1 MGYISAQQ
9 AATKWGISK
18 RRVQV
23 LCTENRIKNATR
35 IGNMWVVPEDA
46 LKPADGRVQTHHT
59 VESPTA
65 RAARTALKKLTVNA
79 YQEIN
84 GKLNNPSTSKMVF
97 VSLLA
102 TTIFCDIQND
112 ESSNEKDDVFLM
124 ISSELLE
131 IEFKESSRRSFWEM
145 FSSLVSD
152 FEKYIYRYADYVDDI
167 LSWAY
172 QYVNKLSLDS
182 GLEST
187 QFFTEEYMIEY
198 LTKGI
203 PRTTTASS
211 VYLDP
216 ACGGGNFLSHILN
229 QLFVLRYRELDN
241 PIACIENIFNALYG
255 YELDPNLAAV
265 ASVNLKLK
273 ALMLLAK
280 VQQVST
286 VDWRLFCPNI
296 FTSVEPNGFG
306 FLEADFSTHRIR
318 RVADGKRENL
328 ESMTAVA
335 TEIYTNPP
343 FQTVKGMASSMKEH
357 LKKHFPNAKCD
368 LCNAFILQC
377 IDKIQTGGT
386 IGLVTQSSWMYLD
399 SFENLRREL
408 ITNNTIES
416 IADLGSGAFYDLSGE
431 KANVA
436 LVRVTKTPYANAC
449 VKVLTLR
456 DIPLKEKAAVLGKAS
471 DSVLLMQQTQ
481 LFGGEHMAFSLSQT
495 TPNTVHAMPGK
506 YGDYGIP
513 MQGTST
519 GDAARLIGYY
529 WEHLNDPEWVP
540 VSKGGSYSR
549 WCGLNS
555 YAMFAELAS
564 RLTEK
569 DGFAAIIVKSALV
582 TSTCYSSCFRHFVNQ
597 GSLSEVFLFD
607 NREKLFQ
614 IDSREKFCVLFFGG
628 EHAGGIKVHYG
639 LTKQEQILSSVPIN
653 VTSEELELINP
664 ETGLLP
670 NVADSKE
677 FSFLLRTHRSLSV
690 FAKEFPKCHFGR
702 LVHLTAHA
710 EHISTKSEKTRVPIY
725 EGKFIEQYDNRFS
738 TFAGMSADERY
749 QAKASARRQP
759 GDSFV
764 APKPA
769 PECRYFIDKKFW
781 ESFLDRYDQPY
792 SLCWRS
798 LTSPT
803 NQRTM
808 IASII
813 PSMPTCQSVQL
824 LQTTPVEDLLMILAL
839 LNSKVFDFFVRLKM
853 GGIDLTQSVVRQI
866 PVPFREAW
874 NSMVT
879 LHGVDYTALDAVRA
893 LERLLYRNEPDLCG
907 LWDGVPEIKNAD
919 NYYKTAAD
927 VREEIDKIIFQ
938 MYGLTSAE
946 EKMVRNSFKA

>member
-1 MGYISAQQ
+1 MSNQIHIIQNAITTTISEIFRGEFRRICEVKKAVLHLEAIYFCHGTCYLLKRENMPIKDQLALYQRIELIPQSTTEFFENNRECIINNWPEESALAAKPEILYDALLASEFCVQPERVGYKIDKVSRDIAGAYYTSSDFSAQITYRALESYMDRKRRRAIDSDSFACCNEYENITFLDYSCGCGEFLLAVIQYFDNHVLGYSRKKLATQLRGVDVNPIALMITIARIVSAVEAEDDENLLREVAKNFIVGNPLLHSDKIAPLEVRFDNFALNRLYAETEGINCLELEQQNLVVLGNPPWEKLRFEERAFFRPVCPAISA
-9 AATKWGISK
+9 ISQKNK
-18 RRVQV
+18 R
-23 LCTENRIKNATR
+23 EKEI
-35 IGNMWVVPEDA
+35 
-46 LKPADGRVQTHHT
+46 
-59 VESPTA
+59 
-65 RAARTALKKLTVNA
+65 KKLAVNW
-79 YQEIN
+79 
-84 GKLNNPSTSKMVF
+84 L
-97 VSLLA
+97 
-102 TTIFCDIQND
+102 
-112 ESSNEKDDVFLM
+112 
-124 ISSELLE
+124 ELLE
-131 IEFKESSRRSFWEM
+131 YYQLLQDDYASVKKEIPKHPLLKV
-145 FSSLVSD
+145 SLVG
-152 FEKYIYRYADYVDDI
+152 E
-167 LSWAY
+167 
-172 QYVNKLSLDS
+172 
-182 GLEST
+182 
-187 QFFTEEYMIEY
+187 
-198 LTKGI
+198 
-203 PRTTTASS
+203 
-211 VYLDP
+211 
-216 ACGGGNFLSHILN
+216 LN
-229 QLFVLRYRELDN
+229 
-241 PIACIENIFNALYG
+241 
-255 YELDPNLAAV
+255 
-265 ASVNLKLK
+265 
-273 ALMLLAK
+273 
-280 VQQVST
+280 T
-286 VDWRLFCPNI
+286 
-296 FTSVEPNGFG
+296 
-306 FLEADFSTHRIR
+306 
-318 RVADGKRENL
+318 
-328 ESMTAVA
+328 
-335 TEIYTNPP
+335 
-343 FQTVKGMASSMKEH
+343 
-357 LKKHFPNAKCD
+357 
-368 LCNAFILQC
+368 
-377 IDKIQTGGT
+377 
-386 IGLVTQSSWMYLD
+386 
-399 SFENLRREL
+399 
-408 ITNNTIES
+408 
-416 IADLGSGAFYDLSGE
+416 
-431 KANVA
+431 
-436 LVRVTKTPYANAC
+436 
-449 VKVLTLR
+449 
-456 DIPLKEKAAVLGKAS
+456 
-471 DSVLLMQQTQ
+471 
-481 LFGGEHMAFSLSQT
+481 
-495 TPNTVHAMPGK
+495 
-506 YGDYGIP
+506 
-513 MQGTST
+513 
-519 GDAARLIGYY
+519 
-529 WEHLNDPEWVP
+529 
-540 VSKGGSYSR
+540 
-549 WCGLNS
+549 

-569 DGFAAIIVKSALV
+569 GGFAAIIVKSALV

-677 FSFLLRTHRSLSV
+677 FSCLLRTHRSLSV

-839 LNSKVFDFFVRLKM
+839 FNSKVFDFFVRLKM

>member
-1 MGYISAQQ
+1 MSNQIHIIQNAITTTISEIFRGDFRRICEVKKAVLHLEAIYFCHGTCYLLKRENMPIKDQLALYQRIELIPQSTTEFFENNRECIINNWPEESALAAKPEILYDALLASEFCVQPERVGYKIDKVSRDIAGAYYTSSDFSAQITYRALESYMDRKRRRAIDSDSFACCNEYENITFLDYSCGCGEFLLAVIQYFDNHVLGYSRKKLATQLRGVDVNPIALMITIARIVSAVEAEDDENLLREVAKNFIVGNPLLHSDKIAPIEVRFDNFALNRLYAETEGINCLELEQQNLVVLGNPPWEKLRFEERAFFRPVCPAISA
-9 AATKWGISK
+9 ISQKNK
-18 RRVQV
+18 R
-23 LCTENRIKNATR
+23 EKEI
-35 IGNMWVVPEDA
+35 
-46 LKPADGRVQTHHT
+46 
-59 VESPTA
+59 
-65 RAARTALKKLTVNA
+65 KKLAVNW
-79 YQEIN
+79 I
-84 GKLNNPSTSKMVF
+84 
-97 VSLLA
+97 
-102 TTIFCDIQND
+102 
-112 ESSNEKDDVFLM
+112 
-124 ISSELLE
+124 ELLE
-131 IEFKESSRRSFWEM
+131 YYQLLQDDYASVKKEIPKHPLLKV
-145 FSSLVSD
+145 SLVG
-152 FEKYIYRYADYVDDI
+152 E
-167 LSWAY
+167 
-172 QYVNKLSLDS
+172 
-182 GLEST
+182 
-187 QFFTEEYMIEY
+187 
-198 LTKGI
+198 
-203 PRTTTASS
+203 
-211 VYLDP
+211 
-216 ACGGGNFLSHILN
+216 LN
-229 QLFVLRYRELDN
+229 
-241 PIACIENIFNALYG
+241 
-255 YELDPNLAAV
+255 
-265 ASVNLKLK
+265 
-273 ALMLLAK
+273 
-280 VQQVST
+280 T
-286 VDWRLFCPNI
+286 
-296 FTSVEPNGFG
+296 
-306 FLEADFSTHRIR
+306 
-318 RVADGKRENL
+318 
-328 ESMTAVA
+328 
-335 TEIYTNPP
+335 
-343 FQTVKGMASSMKEH
+343 
-357 LKKHFPNAKCD
+357 
-368 LCNAFILQC
+368 
-377 IDKIQTGGT
+377 
-386 IGLVTQSSWMYLD
+386 
-399 SFENLRREL
+399 
-408 ITNNTIES
+408 
-416 IADLGSGAFYDLSGE
+416 
-431 KANVA
+431 
-436 LVRVTKTPYANAC
+436 
-449 VKVLTLR
+449 
-456 DIPLKEKAAVLGKAS
+456 
-471 DSVLLMQQTQ
+471 
-481 LFGGEHMAFSLSQT
+481 
-495 TPNTVHAMPGK
+495 
-506 YGDYGIP
+506 
-513 MQGTST
+513 
-519 GDAARLIGYY
+519 
-529 WEHLNDPEWVP
+529 
-540 VSKGGSYSR
+540 
-549 WCGLNS
+549 

-839 LNSKVFDFFVRLKM
+839 FNSKVFDFFVRLKM

>member
-1 MGYISAQQ
+1 MSNQIHIIQNAITTTISEIFRGNFRRICEVKKAVLHLEAIYFCHGTCYLLKRENMPIKDQLALYQRIELIPQSTTEFFENNRECIINNWPEESALAAKPEILYDALLASEFCVQPERVGYKIDKVSRDIAGAYYTSSDFSAQITYRALESYMDRKRRRAIDSDSFACCNEYENITFLDYSCGCGEFLLAVIQYFDNHVLGYSRKKLATQLRGVDVNPIALMITIARIVSAVEAEDDENLLREVAKNFIVGNPLLHSDKIAPLEVRFDNFALNRLYAETEGINCLELEQQNLVVLGNPPWEKLRFEERAFFRPVCPAISA
-9 AATKWGISK
+9 ISQKNK
-18 RRVQV
+18 R
-23 LCTENRIKNATR
+23 EKEI
-35 IGNMWVVPEDA
+35 
-46 LKPADGRVQTHHT
+46 
-59 VESPTA
+59 
-65 RAARTALKKLTVNA
+65 KKLAVNW
-79 YQEIN
+79 
-84 GKLNNPSTSKMVF
+84 L
-97 VSLLA
+97 
-102 TTIFCDIQND
+102 
-112 ESSNEKDDVFLM
+112 
-124 ISSELLE
+124 ELLE
-131 IEFKESSRRSFWEM
+131 YYQLLQDDYASVKKEIPKHPLLKV
-145 FSSLVSD
+145 SLVG
-152 FEKYIYRYADYVDDI
+152 E
-167 LSWAY
+167 
-172 QYVNKLSLDS
+172 
-182 GLEST
+182 
-187 QFFTEEYMIEY
+187 
-198 LTKGI
+198 
-203 PRTTTASS
+203 
-211 VYLDP
+211 
-216 ACGGGNFLSHILN
+216 LN
-229 QLFVLRYRELDN
+229 
-241 PIACIENIFNALYG
+241 
-255 YELDPNLAAV
+255 
-265 ASVNLKLK
+265 
-273 ALMLLAK
+273 
-280 VQQVST
+280 T
-286 VDWRLFCPNI
+286 
-296 FTSVEPNGFG
+296 
-306 FLEADFSTHRIR
+306 
-318 RVADGKRENL
+318 
-328 ESMTAVA
+328 
-335 TEIYTNPP
+335 
-343 FQTVKGMASSMKEH
+343 
-357 LKKHFPNAKCD
+357 
-368 LCNAFILQC
+368 
-377 IDKIQTGGT
+377 
-386 IGLVTQSSWMYLD
+386 
-399 SFENLRREL
+399 
-408 ITNNTIES
+408 
-416 IADLGSGAFYDLSGE
+416 
-431 KANVA
+431 
-436 LVRVTKTPYANAC
+436 
-449 VKVLTLR
+449 
-456 DIPLKEKAAVLGKAS
+456 
-471 DSVLLMQQTQ
+471 
-481 LFGGEHMAFSLSQT
+481 
-495 TPNTVHAMPGK
+495 
-506 YGDYGIP
+506 
-513 MQGTST
+513 
-519 GDAARLIGYY
+519 
-529 WEHLNDPEWVP
+529 
-540 VSKGGSYSR
+540 
-549 WCGLNS
+549 

-824 LQTTPVEDLLMILAL
+824 LQTTPVEDLLMTLAL
-839 LNSKVFDFFVRLKM
+839 FNSKVFDFFVRLKM

>member
-1 MGYISAQQ
+1 MSNQIHIIQNAITTTISEIFRGDFRRICEVKKAVLHLEAIYFCHGTCYLLKRENMPIKDQLALYQRIELIPQSTTEFFENNRECIINNWPEESALAAKPEILYDALLASEFCVQPERVGYKIDKVSRDIAGAYYTSSDFSAQITYRALESYMDRKRRRAIDSDSFACCNEYENITFLDYSCGCGEFLLAVIQYFDNHVLGYSRKKLATQLRGVDVNPIALMITIARIVSAVEAEDDENLLREVAKNFIVGNPLLHSDKIAPLEVRFDNFALNRLYAETEGINCLELEQQNLVVLGNPPWEKLRFEERAFFRPVCPAISA
-9 AATKWGISK
+9 ISQKNK
-18 RRVQV
+18 R
-23 LCTENRIKNATR
+23 EKEI
-35 IGNMWVVPEDA
+35 
-46 LKPADGRVQTHHT
+46 
-59 VESPTA
+59 
-65 RAARTALKKLTVNA
+65 KKLAVNW
-79 YQEIN
+79 
-84 GKLNNPSTSKMVF
+84 L
-97 VSLLA
+97 
-102 TTIFCDIQND
+102 
-112 ESSNEKDDVFLM
+112 
-124 ISSELLE
+124 ELLE
-131 IEFKESSRRSFWEM
+131 YYQLLQDDYASVKKEIPKHPLLKV
-145 FSSLVSD
+145 SLVG
-152 FEKYIYRYADYVDDI
+152 E
-167 LSWAY
+167 
-172 QYVNKLSLDS
+172 
-182 GLEST
+182 
-187 QFFTEEYMIEY
+187 
-198 LTKGI
+198 
-203 PRTTTASS
+203 
-211 VYLDP
+211 
-216 ACGGGNFLSHILN
+216 LN
-229 QLFVLRYRELDN
+229 
-241 PIACIENIFNALYG
+241 
-255 YELDPNLAAV
+255 
-265 ASVNLKLK
+265 
-273 ALMLLAK
+273 
-280 VQQVST
+280 T
-286 VDWRLFCPNI
+286 
-296 FTSVEPNGFG
+296 
-306 FLEADFSTHRIR
+306 
-318 RVADGKRENL
+318 
-328 ESMTAVA
+328 
-335 TEIYTNPP
+335 
-343 FQTVKGMASSMKEH
+343 
-357 LKKHFPNAKCD
+357 
-368 LCNAFILQC
+368 
-377 IDKIQTGGT
+377 
-386 IGLVTQSSWMYLD
+386 
-399 SFENLRREL
+399 
-408 ITNNTIES
+408 
-416 IADLGSGAFYDLSGE
+416 
-431 KANVA
+431 
-436 LVRVTKTPYANAC
+436 
-449 VKVLTLR
+449 
-456 DIPLKEKAAVLGKAS
+456 
-471 DSVLLMQQTQ
+471 
-481 LFGGEHMAFSLSQT
+481 
-495 TPNTVHAMPGK
+495 
-506 YGDYGIP
+506 
-513 MQGTST
+513 
-519 GDAARLIGYY
+519 
-529 WEHLNDPEWVP
+529 
-540 VSKGGSYSR
+540 
-549 WCGLNS
+549 

-764 APKPA
+764 APKLA

-824 LQTTPVEDLLMILAL
+824 LQTTPVENLLMILAL
-839 LNSKVFDFFVRLKM
+839 FNSKVFDFFVRLKM

>member
-1 MGYISAQQ
+1 MSNQIHIIQNAITTTISEIFRGDFRRICEVKKAVLHLEAIYFCHGTCYLLKRENMPIKDQLALYQRIELIPQSTTEFFENNRECIINNWPEESALAAKPEILYDALLASEFCVQPERVGYKIDKVSRDIAGAYYTSSDFSAQITYRALESYMDRKRRRAIDSDSFACCNEYENITFLDYSCGCGEFLLAVIQYFDNHVLGYSRKKLATQLRGVDVNPIALMITIARIVSAVEAEDDENLLREVAKNFIVGNPLLHSDKIAPLEVRFDNFALNRLYAETEGINCLELEQQNLVVLGNPPWEKLRFEEQAFFRPVCPAISA
-9 AATKWGISK
+9 ISQKNK
-18 RRVQV
+18 R
-23 LCTENRIKNATR
+23 EKEI
-35 IGNMWVVPEDA
+35 
-46 LKPADGRVQTHHT
+46 
-59 VESPTA
+59 
-65 RAARTALKKLTVNA
+65 KKLAVNW
-79 YQEIN
+79 
-84 GKLNNPSTSKMVF
+84 L
-97 VSLLA
+97 
-102 TTIFCDIQND
+102 
-112 ESSNEKDDVFLM
+112 
-124 ISSELLE
+124 ELLE
-131 IEFKESSRRSFWEM
+131 YYQLLQDDYASVKKEIPKHPLLKV
-145 FSSLVSD
+145 SLVG
-152 FEKYIYRYADYVDDI
+152 E
-167 LSWAY
+167 
-172 QYVNKLSLDS
+172 
-182 GLEST
+182 
-187 QFFTEEYMIEY
+187 
-198 LTKGI
+198 
-203 PRTTTASS
+203 
-211 VYLDP
+211 
-216 ACGGGNFLSHILN
+216 LN
-229 QLFVLRYRELDN
+229 
-241 PIACIENIFNALYG
+241 
-255 YELDPNLAAV
+255 
-265 ASVNLKLK
+265 
-273 ALMLLAK
+273 
-280 VQQVST
+280 T
-286 VDWRLFCPNI
+286 
-296 FTSVEPNGFG
+296 
-306 FLEADFSTHRIR
+306 
-318 RVADGKRENL
+318 
-328 ESMTAVA
+328 
-335 TEIYTNPP
+335 
-343 FQTVKGMASSMKEH
+343 
-357 LKKHFPNAKCD
+357 
-368 LCNAFILQC
+368 
-377 IDKIQTGGT
+377 
-386 IGLVTQSSWMYLD
+386 
-399 SFENLRREL
+399 
-408 ITNNTIES
+408 
-416 IADLGSGAFYDLSGE
+416 
-431 KANVA
+431 
-436 LVRVTKTPYANAC
+436 
-449 VKVLTLR
+449 
-456 DIPLKEKAAVLGKAS
+456 
-471 DSVLLMQQTQ
+471 
-481 LFGGEHMAFSLSQT
+481 
-495 TPNTVHAMPGK
+495 
-506 YGDYGIP
+506 
-513 MQGTST
+513 
-519 GDAARLIGYY
+519 
-529 WEHLNDPEWVP
+529 
-540 VSKGGSYSR
+540 
-549 WCGLNS
+549 

-738 TFAGMSADERY
+738 AFAGMSADERY

-839 LNSKVFDFFVRLKM
+839 FNSKVFDFFVRLKM

>member
-1 MGYISAQQ
+1 MSNQIHIIQNAITTTISEIFRGDFRRICEVKKAVLHLEAIYFCHGTCYLLKRENMPIKDQLALYQRIELIPQSTTEFFENNRECIINNWPEESALAAKPEILYDALLASEFCVQPERVGYKIDKVSRDIAGAYYTSSDFSAQITYRALESYMDRKRRRAIDSDSFACCNEYENITFLDYSCGCGEFLLAVIQYFDNHVLGYSRKKLATQLRGVDVNPIALMITIARIVSAVEAEDDENLLREVAKNFIVGNPLLHSDKIAPLEVRFDNFALNRLYAETEGINCLELEQQNLVVLGNPPWEKLRFEERAFFRPVCPAISA
-9 AATKWGISK
+9 ISQKNK
-18 RRVQV
+18 R
-23 LCTENRIKNATR
+23 EKEI
-35 IGNMWVVPEDA
+35 
-46 LKPADGRVQTHHT
+46 
-59 VESPTA
+59 
-65 RAARTALKKLTVNA
+65 KKLAVNW
-79 YQEIN
+79 
-84 GKLNNPSTSKMVF
+84 L
-97 VSLLA
+97 
-102 TTIFCDIQND
+102 
-112 ESSNEKDDVFLM
+112 
-124 ISSELLE
+124 ELLE
-131 IEFKESSRRSFWEM
+131 YYQLLQDDYASVKKEIPKHPLLKV
-145 FSSLVSD
+145 SLVG
-152 FEKYIYRYADYVDDI
+152 E
-167 LSWAY
+167 
-172 QYVNKLSLDS
+172 
-182 GLEST
+182 
-187 QFFTEEYMIEY
+187 
-198 LTKGI
+198 
-203 PRTTTASS
+203 
-211 VYLDP
+211 
-216 ACGGGNFLSHILN
+216 LN
-229 QLFVLRYRELDN
+229 
-241 PIACIENIFNALYG
+241 
-255 YELDPNLAAV
+255 
-265 ASVNLKLK
+265 
-273 ALMLLAK
+273 
-280 VQQVST
+280 T
-286 VDWRLFCPNI
+286 
-296 FTSVEPNGFG
+296 
-306 FLEADFSTHRIR
+306 
-318 RVADGKRENL
+318 
-328 ESMTAVA
+328 
-335 TEIYTNPP
+335 
-343 FQTVKGMASSMKEH
+343 
-357 LKKHFPNAKCD
+357 
-368 LCNAFILQC
+368 
-377 IDKIQTGGT
+377 
-386 IGLVTQSSWMYLD
+386 
-399 SFENLRREL
+399 
-408 ITNNTIES
+408 
-416 IADLGSGAFYDLSGE
+416 
-431 KANVA
+431 
-436 LVRVTKTPYANAC
+436 
-449 VKVLTLR
+449 
-456 DIPLKEKAAVLGKAS
+456 
-471 DSVLLMQQTQ
+471 
-481 LFGGEHMAFSLSQT
+481 
-495 TPNTVHAMPGK
+495 
-506 YGDYGIP
+506 
-513 MQGTST
+513 
-519 GDAARLIGYY
+519 
-529 WEHLNDPEWVP
+529 
-540 VSKGGSYSR
+540 
-549 WCGLNS
+549 

-628 EHAGGIKVHYG
+628 EHAGGIKVHYV

-764 APKPA
+764 APKLA

-839 LNSKVFDFFVRLKM
+839 FNSKVFDFFVRLKM

>member
-1 MGYISAQQ
+1 MSNQIHIIQNAITTTISEIFRGDFRRICEVKKAVLHLEAIYFCHGTCYLLKRENMPIKDQLALYQRIELIPQSTTEFFENNRECIINNWPEESALAAKPEILYDALLASEFCVQPERVGYKIDKVSRDIAGAYYTSSDFSAQITYRALESYMDRKRRRAIDSDSFACCNEYENITFLDYSCGCGEFLLAVIQYFDNHVLGYSRKKLATQLRGVDVNPIALMITIARIVSAVEAEDDENLLREVAKNFIVGNPLLHSDKIAPLEVRFDNFALNRLYAETEGINCLELEQQNLVVLGNPPWEKLRFEERAFFRPVCPAISAVSQ
-9 AATKWGISK
+9 KNK
-18 RRVQV
+18 R
-23 LCTENRIKNATR
+23 EKEI
-35 IGNMWVVPEDA
+35 
-46 LKPADGRVQTHHT
+46 
-59 VESPTA
+59 
-65 RAARTALKKLTVNA
+65 KKLAVNW
-79 YQEIN
+79 
-84 GKLNNPSTSKMVF
+84 L
-97 VSLLA
+97 
-102 TTIFCDIQND
+102 
-112 ESSNEKDDVFLM
+112 
-124 ISSELLE
+124 ELLE
-131 IEFKESSRRSFWEM
+131 YYQLLQDDYASVKKEIPKHPLLKV
-145 FSSLVSD
+145 SLVG
-152 FEKYIYRYADYVDDI
+152 E
-167 LSWAY
+167 
-172 QYVNKLSLDS
+172 
-182 GLEST
+182 
-187 QFFTEEYMIEY
+187 
-198 LTKGI
+198 
-203 PRTTTASS
+203 
-211 VYLDP
+211 
-216 ACGGGNFLSHILN
+216 LN
-229 QLFVLRYRELDN
+229 
-241 PIACIENIFNALYG
+241 
-255 YELDPNLAAV
+255 
-265 ASVNLKLK
+265 
-273 ALMLLAK
+273 
-280 VQQVST
+280 T
-286 VDWRLFCPNI
+286 
-296 FTSVEPNGFG
+296 
-306 FLEADFSTHRIR
+306 
-318 RVADGKRENL
+318 
-328 ESMTAVA
+328 
-335 TEIYTNPP
+335 
-343 FQTVKGMASSMKEH
+343 
-357 LKKHFPNAKCD
+357 
-368 LCNAFILQC
+368 
-377 IDKIQTGGT
+377 
-386 IGLVTQSSWMYLD
+386 
-399 SFENLRREL
+399 
-408 ITNNTIES
+408 
-416 IADLGSGAFYDLSGE
+416 
-431 KANVA
+431 
-436 LVRVTKTPYANAC
+436 
-449 VKVLTLR
+449 
-456 DIPLKEKAAVLGKAS
+456 
-471 DSVLLMQQTQ
+471 
-481 LFGGEHMAFSLSQT
+481 
-495 TPNTVHAMPGK
+495 
-506 YGDYGIP
+506 
-513 MQGTST
+513 
-519 GDAARLIGYY
+519 
-529 WEHLNDPEWVP
+529 
-540 VSKGGSYSR
+540 
-549 WCGLNS
+549 

-839 LNSKVFDFFVRLKM
+839 FNSKVFDFFVRLKM

>member
-1 MGYISAQQ
+1 MSNQIHIIQNAITTTISEIFRGDFRRICEVKKAVLHLEAIYFCHGTCYLLKRENMPIKDQLALYQRIELIPQSTTEFFENNRECIINNWPEESALAAKPEILYDALLASEFCVQPERVGYKIDKVSRDIAGAYYTSSDFSAQITYRALESYMDRKRRRAIDSDSFACCNEYENITFLDYSCGCGEFLLAVIQYFDNHVLGYSRKKLATQLRGVDVNPIALMITIARIVSAVEAEDDENLLREVAKNFIVGNPLLHSDKIAPLEVRFDNFALNRLYAETEGINCLELEQQNLVVLGNPPWEKLRFEERAFFRPVCPAISA
-9 AATKWGISK
+9 ISQKNK
-18 RRVQV
+18 R
-23 LCTENRIKNATR
+23 EKEI
-35 IGNMWVVPEDA
+35 
-46 LKPADGRVQTHHT
+46 
-59 VESPTA
+59 
-65 RAARTALKKLTVNA
+65 KKLAVNW
-79 YQEIN
+79 
-84 GKLNNPSTSKMVF
+84 L
-97 VSLLA
+97 
-102 TTIFCDIQND
+102 
-112 ESSNEKDDVFLM
+112 
-124 ISSELLE
+124 ELLE
-131 IEFKESSRRSFWEM
+131 YYQLLQDDYASVKKEIPKHPLLKV
-145 FSSLVSD
+145 SLVG
-152 FEKYIYRYADYVDDI
+152 E
-167 LSWAY
+167 
-172 QYVNKLSLDS
+172 
-182 GLEST
+182 
-187 QFFTEEYMIEY
+187 
-198 LTKGI
+198 
-203 PRTTTASS
+203 
-211 VYLDP
+211 
-216 ACGGGNFLSHILN
+216 LN
-229 QLFVLRYRELDN
+229 
-241 PIACIENIFNALYG
+241 
-255 YELDPNLAAV
+255 
-265 ASVNLKLK
+265 
-273 ALMLLAK
+273 
-280 VQQVST
+280 T
-286 VDWRLFCPNI
+286 
-296 FTSVEPNGFG
+296 
-306 FLEADFSTHRIR
+306 
-318 RVADGKRENL
+318 
-328 ESMTAVA
+328 
-335 TEIYTNPP
+335 
-343 FQTVKGMASSMKEH
+343 
-357 LKKHFPNAKCD
+357 
-368 LCNAFILQC
+368 
-377 IDKIQTGGT
+377 
-386 IGLVTQSSWMYLD
+386 
-399 SFENLRREL
+399 
-408 ITNNTIES
+408 
-416 IADLGSGAFYDLSGE
+416 
-431 KANVA
+431 
-436 LVRVTKTPYANAC
+436 
-449 VKVLTLR
+449 
-456 DIPLKEKAAVLGKAS
+456 
-471 DSVLLMQQTQ
+471 
-481 LFGGEHMAFSLSQT
+481 
-495 TPNTVHAMPGK
+495 
-506 YGDYGIP
+506 
-513 MQGTST
+513 
-519 GDAARLIGYY
+519 
-529 WEHLNDPEWVP
+529 
-540 VSKGGSYSR
+540 
-549 WCGLNS
+549 

-764 APKPA
+764 APKLA

-839 LNSKVFDFFVRLKM
+839 FNSKVFDFFVRLKM

-946 EKMVRNSFKA
+946 EEMVRNSFKA

>member
-1 MGYISAQQ
+1 MSNQIHIIQNAITTTISEIFRGDFRRICEVKKAVLHLEAIYFCHGTCYLLKRENMPIKDQLALYQRIELIPQSTTEFFENNRECIINNWPEESALAAKPEILYDALLASEFCVQPERVGYKIDKVSRDIAGAYYTSSDFSAQITYRALESYMDRKRRRAIDSDSFACCNEYENIPFLDYSCGCGEFLLAVIQYFDNHVLGYSRKKLATQLRGVDVNPIALMITIARIVSAVEAEDDENLLREVAKNFIVGNPLLHSDKIAPLEVRFDNFALNRLYAETEGINCLELEQQNLVVLGNPPWEKLRFEERAFFRPVCPAISA
-9 AATKWGISK
+9 ISQKNK
-18 RRVQV
+18 R
-23 LCTENRIKNATR
+23 EKEI
-35 IGNMWVVPEDA
+35 
-46 LKPADGRVQTHHT
+46 
-59 VESPTA
+59 
-65 RAARTALKKLTVNA
+65 KKLAVNW
-79 YQEIN
+79 
-84 GKLNNPSTSKMVF
+84 L
-97 VSLLA
+97 
-102 TTIFCDIQND
+102 
-112 ESSNEKDDVFLM
+112 
-124 ISSELLE
+124 ELLE
-131 IEFKESSRRSFWEM
+131 YYQLLQDDYASVKKEIPKHPLLKV
-145 FSSLVSD
+145 SLVG
-152 FEKYIYRYADYVDDI
+152 E
-167 LSWAY
+167 
-172 QYVNKLSLDS
+172 
-182 GLEST
+182 
-187 QFFTEEYMIEY
+187 
-198 LTKGI
+198 
-203 PRTTTASS
+203 
-211 VYLDP
+211 
-216 ACGGGNFLSHILN
+216 LN
-229 QLFVLRYRELDN
+229 
-241 PIACIENIFNALYG
+241 
-255 YELDPNLAAV
+255 
-265 ASVNLKLK
+265 
-273 ALMLLAK
+273 
-280 VQQVST
+280 T
-286 VDWRLFCPNI
+286 
-296 FTSVEPNGFG
+296 
-306 FLEADFSTHRIR
+306 
-318 RVADGKRENL
+318 
-328 ESMTAVA
+328 
-335 TEIYTNPP
+335 
-343 FQTVKGMASSMKEH
+343 
-357 LKKHFPNAKCD
+357 
-368 LCNAFILQC
+368 
-377 IDKIQTGGT
+377 
-386 IGLVTQSSWMYLD
+386 
-399 SFENLRREL
+399 
-408 ITNNTIES
+408 
-416 IADLGSGAFYDLSGE
+416 
-431 KANVA
+431 
-436 LVRVTKTPYANAC
+436 
-449 VKVLTLR
+449 
-456 DIPLKEKAAVLGKAS
+456 
-471 DSVLLMQQTQ
+471 
-481 LFGGEHMAFSLSQT
+481 
-495 TPNTVHAMPGK
+495 
-506 YGDYGIP
+506 
-513 MQGTST
+513 
-519 GDAARLIGYY
+519 
-529 WEHLNDPEWVP
+529 
-540 VSKGGSYSR
+540 
-549 WCGLNS
+549 

-839 LNSKVFDFFVRLKM
+839 FNSKVFDFFVRLKM

>member
-1 MGYISAQQ
+1 MSNQIHIIQNAITTTISEIFRGDFRRICEVKKAVLHLEAIYFCHGTCYLLKRENMPIKDQLALYQRIELIPQSTTEFFENNRECIINNWPEESALAAKPEILYDALLASEFCVQPERVGYKIDKVSRDIAGAYYTSSDFSAQITYRALESYMDRKRRRAIDSDSFACCNEYENITFLDYSCGCGEFLLAVIQYFDNHVLGYSRKKLATQLRGVDVNPIALMITIARIVSAVEAEDDENLLREVAKNFIVGNPLLHSDKIAPLEVRFDNFALNRLYAETEGINCLELEQQNLVVLGNPPWEKLRFEERAFFRPVCPAISA
-9 AATKWGISK
+9 ISQKNK
-18 RRVQV
+18 R
-23 LCTENRIKNATR
+23 EKEI
-35 IGNMWVVPEDA
+35 
-46 LKPADGRVQTHHT
+46 
-59 VESPTA
+59 
-65 RAARTALKKLTVNA
+65 KKLAVNW
-79 YQEIN
+79 
-84 GKLNNPSTSKMVF
+84 L
-97 VSLLA
+97 
-102 TTIFCDIQND
+102 
-112 ESSNEKDDVFLM
+112 
-124 ISSELLE
+124 ELLE
-131 IEFKESSRRSFWEM
+131 YYQLLQDDYASVKKEIPKHPLLKV
-145 FSSLVSD
+145 SLVG
-152 FEKYIYRYADYVDDI
+152 E
-167 LSWAY
+167 
-172 QYVNKLSLDS
+172 
-182 GLEST
+182 
-187 QFFTEEYMIEY
+187 
-198 LTKGI
+198 
-203 PRTTTASS
+203 
-211 VYLDP
+211 
-216 ACGGGNFLSHILN
+216 LN
-229 QLFVLRYRELDN
+229 
-241 PIACIENIFNALYG
+241 
-255 YELDPNLAAV
+255 
-265 ASVNLKLK
+265 
-273 ALMLLAK
+273 
-280 VQQVST
+280 T
-286 VDWRLFCPNI
+286 
-296 FTSVEPNGFG
+296 
-306 FLEADFSTHRIR
+306 
-318 RVADGKRENL
+318 
-328 ESMTAVA
+328 
-335 TEIYTNPP
+335 
-343 FQTVKGMASSMKEH
+343 
-357 LKKHFPNAKCD
+357 
-368 LCNAFILQC
+368 
-377 IDKIQTGGT
+377 
-386 IGLVTQSSWMYLD
+386 
-399 SFENLRREL
+399 
-408 ITNNTIES
+408 
-416 IADLGSGAFYDLSGE
+416 
-431 KANVA
+431 
-436 LVRVTKTPYANAC
+436 
-449 VKVLTLR
+449 
-456 DIPLKEKAAVLGKAS
+456 
-471 DSVLLMQQTQ
+471 
-481 LFGGEHMAFSLSQT
+481 
-495 TPNTVHAMPGK
+495 
-506 YGDYGIP
+506 
-513 MQGTST
+513 
-519 GDAARLIGYY
+519 
-529 WEHLNDPEWVP
+529 
-540 VSKGGSYSR
+540 
-549 WCGLNS
+549 

-824 LQTTPVEDLLMILAL
+824 LQTTPVEDLLMTLAL
-839 LNSKVFDFFVRLKM
+839 FNSKVFDFFVRLKM

>member
-1 MGYISAQQ
+1 MSNQIHIIQNAITTTISEIFRGDFRRICEVKKAVLHLEAIYFCHGTCYLLKRENMPIKDQLALYQRIELIPQSTTEFFENNRECIINNWPEESALAAKPEILYDALLASEFCVQPERVGYKIDKVSRDIAGAYYTSSDFSAQITYRALESYMDRKRRRAIDSDSFACCNEYENITFLDYSCGCGEFLLAVIQYFDNHVLGYSRKKLATQLRGVDVNPIALMITIARIVSAVEAEDDENLLREVAKNFIVGNPLLHSDKIAPLEVRFDNFALNRLYAETEGINCLELEQQNLVVLGNPPWEKLRFEERAFFRPVCPAISA
-9 AATKWGISK
+9 ISQKNK
-18 RRVQV
+18 R
-23 LCTENRIKNATR
+23 EKEI
-35 IGNMWVVPEDA
+35 
-46 LKPADGRVQTHHT
+46 
-59 VESPTA
+59 
-65 RAARTALKKLTVNA
+65 KKLAVNW
-79 YQEIN
+79 
-84 GKLNNPSTSKMVF
+84 L
-97 VSLLA
+97 
-102 TTIFCDIQND
+102 
-112 ESSNEKDDVFLM
+112 
-124 ISSELLE
+124 ELLE
-131 IEFKESSRRSFWEM
+131 YYQLLQDDYASVKKEIPKHPLLKV
-145 FSSLVSD
+145 SLVG
-152 FEKYIYRYADYVDDI
+152 E
-167 LSWAY
+167 
-172 QYVNKLSLDS
+172 
-182 GLEST
+182 
-187 QFFTEEYMIEY
+187 
-198 LTKGI
+198 
-203 PRTTTASS
+203 
-211 VYLDP
+211 
-216 ACGGGNFLSHILN
+216 LN
-229 QLFVLRYRELDN
+229 
-241 PIACIENIFNALYG
+241 
-255 YELDPNLAAV
+255 
-265 ASVNLKLK
+265 
-273 ALMLLAK
+273 
-280 VQQVST
+280 T
-286 VDWRLFCPNI
+286 
-296 FTSVEPNGFG
+296 
-306 FLEADFSTHRIR
+306 
-318 RVADGKRENL
+318 
-328 ESMTAVA
+328 
-335 TEIYTNPP
+335 
-343 FQTVKGMASSMKEH
+343 
-357 LKKHFPNAKCD
+357 
-368 LCNAFILQC
+368 
-377 IDKIQTGGT
+377 
-386 IGLVTQSSWMYLD
+386 
-399 SFENLRREL
+399 
-408 ITNNTIES
+408 
-416 IADLGSGAFYDLSGE
+416 
-431 KANVA
+431 
-436 LVRVTKTPYANAC
+436 
-449 VKVLTLR
+449 
-456 DIPLKEKAAVLGKAS
+456 
-471 DSVLLMQQTQ
+471 
-481 LFGGEHMAFSLSQT
+481 
-495 TPNTVHAMPGK
+495 
-506 YGDYGIP
+506 
-513 MQGTST
+513 
-519 GDAARLIGYY
+519 
-529 WEHLNDPEWVP
+529 
-540 VSKGGSYSR
+540 
-549 WCGLNS
+549 

-569 DGFAAIIVKSALV
+569 DGFAAIIAKSALV

-653 VTSEELELINP
+653 VTSEELELVNP

-839 LNSKVFDFFVRLKM
+839 FNSKVFDFFVRLKM

>member
-1 MGYISAQQ
+1 MSNQIHIIQNAITTTISEIFRGDFRRICEVKKAVLHLEAIYFCHGTCYLLKRENMPIKDQLALYQRIELIPQSTTEFFENNRECIINNWPEESALAAKPEILYDALLASEFCVQPERVGYKIDKVSRDIAGAYYTSSDFSAQITYCALESYMDRKRRRAIDSDSFACCNEYENITFLDYSCGCGEFLLAVIQYFDNHVLGYSRKKLATQLRGVDVNPIALMITIARIVSAVEAEDDENLLREVAKNFIVGNPLLHSDKIAPLEVRFDNFALNRLYAETEGINCLELEQQNLVVLGNPPWEKLRFEERAFFRPVCPAISA
-9 AATKWGISK
+9 ISQKNK
-18 RRVQV
+18 R
-23 LCTENRIKNATR
+23 EKEI
-35 IGNMWVVPEDA
+35 
-46 LKPADGRVQTHHT
+46 
-59 VESPTA
+59 
-65 RAARTALKKLTVNA
+65 KKLAVNW
-79 YQEIN
+79 
-84 GKLNNPSTSKMVF
+84 L
-97 VSLLA
+97 
-102 TTIFCDIQND
+102 
-112 ESSNEKDDVFLM
+112 
-124 ISSELLE
+124 ELLE
-131 IEFKESSRRSFWEM
+131 YYQLLQDDYASVKKEIPKHPLLKV
-145 FSSLVSD
+145 SLVG
-152 FEKYIYRYADYVDDI
+152 E
-167 LSWAY
+167 
-172 QYVNKLSLDS
+172 
-182 GLEST
+182 
-187 QFFTEEYMIEY
+187 
-198 LTKGI
+198 
-203 PRTTTASS
+203 
-211 VYLDP
+211 
-216 ACGGGNFLSHILN
+216 LN
-229 QLFVLRYRELDN
+229 
-241 PIACIENIFNALYG
+241 
-255 YELDPNLAAV
+255 
-265 ASVNLKLK
+265 
-273 ALMLLAK
+273 
-280 VQQVST
+280 T
-286 VDWRLFCPNI
+286 
-296 FTSVEPNGFG
+296 
-306 FLEADFSTHRIR
+306 
-318 RVADGKRENL
+318 
-328 ESMTAVA
+328 
-335 TEIYTNPP
+335 
-343 FQTVKGMASSMKEH
+343 
-357 LKKHFPNAKCD
+357 
-368 LCNAFILQC
+368 
-377 IDKIQTGGT
+377 
-386 IGLVTQSSWMYLD
+386 
-399 SFENLRREL
+399 
-408 ITNNTIES
+408 
-416 IADLGSGAFYDLSGE
+416 
-431 KANVA
+431 
-436 LVRVTKTPYANAC
+436 
-449 VKVLTLR
+449 
-456 DIPLKEKAAVLGKAS
+456 
-471 DSVLLMQQTQ
+471 
-481 LFGGEHMAFSLSQT
+481 
-495 TPNTVHAMPGK
+495 
-506 YGDYGIP
+506 
-513 MQGTST
+513 
-519 GDAARLIGYY
+519 
-529 WEHLNDPEWVP
+529 
-540 VSKGGSYSR
+540 
-549 WCGLNS
+549 

-569 DGFAAIIVKSALV
+569 DGFAAIIAKSALV

-839 LNSKVFDFFVRLKM
+839 FNSKVFDFFVRLKM

>member
-1 MGYISAQQ
+1 MSNQIHIIQNAITTTISEIFRGDFRRICEVKKAVLHLEAIYFCHGTCYLLKRENMPIKDQLALYQRIELIPQSTTEFFENNRECIINNWPEESALAAKPEILYDALLASEFCVQPERVGYKIDKVSRDIAGAYYTSSDFSAQITYRALESYMDRKRRRAIDSDSFACCNEYENITFLDYSCGCGEFLLAVIQYFDNHVLGYSRKKLATQLRGVDVNPIALMITIARIVSAVEAEDDENLLREVAKNFIVGNPLLHSDKIAPLEVRFDNFALNRLYAETEGINCLELEQQNLVVLGNPPWEKLRFEERAFFRPVCPAISA
-9 AATKWGISK
+9 ISQKNK
-18 RRVQV
+18 R
-23 LCTENRIKNATR
+23 EKEI
-35 IGNMWVVPEDA
+35 
-46 LKPADGRVQTHHT
+46 
-59 VESPTA
+59 
-65 RAARTALKKLTVNA
+65 KKLAVNW
-79 YQEIN
+79 
-84 GKLNNPSTSKMVF
+84 L
-97 VSLLA
+97 
-102 TTIFCDIQND
+102 
-112 ESSNEKDDVFLM
+112 
-124 ISSELLE
+124 ELLE
-131 IEFKESSRRSFWEM
+131 YYQLLQDDYASVKKEIPKHPLLKV
-145 FSSLVSD
+145 SLVG
-152 FEKYIYRYADYVDDI
+152 E
-167 LSWAY
+167 
-172 QYVNKLSLDS
+172 
-182 GLEST
+182 
-187 QFFTEEYMIEY
+187 
-198 LTKGI
+198 
-203 PRTTTASS
+203 
-211 VYLDP
+211 
-216 ACGGGNFLSHILN
+216 LN
-229 QLFVLRYRELDN
+229 
-241 PIACIENIFNALYG
+241 
-255 YELDPNLAAV
+255 
-265 ASVNLKLK
+265 
-273 ALMLLAK
+273 
-280 VQQVST
+280 T
-286 VDWRLFCPNI
+286 
-296 FTSVEPNGFG
+296 
-306 FLEADFSTHRIR
+306 
-318 RVADGKRENL
+318 
-328 ESMTAVA
+328 
-335 TEIYTNPP
+335 
-343 FQTVKGMASSMKEH
+343 
-357 LKKHFPNAKCD
+357 
-368 LCNAFILQC
+368 
-377 IDKIQTGGT
+377 
-386 IGLVTQSSWMYLD
+386 
-399 SFENLRREL
+399 
-408 ITNNTIES
+408 
-416 IADLGSGAFYDLSGE
+416 
-431 KANVA
+431 
-436 LVRVTKTPYANAC
+436 
-449 VKVLTLR
+449 
-456 DIPLKEKAAVLGKAS
+456 
-471 DSVLLMQQTQ
+471 
-481 LFGGEHMAFSLSQT
+481 
-495 TPNTVHAMPGK
+495 
-506 YGDYGIP
+506 
-513 MQGTST
+513 
-519 GDAARLIGYY
+519 
-529 WEHLNDPEWVP
+529 
-540 VSKGGSYSR
+540 
-549 WCGLNS
+549 

-569 DGFAAIIVKSALV
+569 DGFAAIIAKSALV

-738 TFAGMSADERY
+738 TFAGMSADDRY

-769 PECRYFIDKKFW
+769 LECRYFIDKKFW

-839 LNSKVFDFFVRLKM
+839 FNSKVFDFFVRLKM

>member
-1 MGYISAQQ
+1 MSNQIHIIQNAITTTISEIFRGDFRRICEVKKAVLHLEAIYFCHGTCYLLKRENMPIKDQLALYQRIELIPQSTTEFFENNRECIINNWPEESALAAKPEILYDALLASEFCVQPERVGYKIDKVSRDIAGAYYTSSDFSAQITYRALESYMDRKRRRAIDSDSFACCNEYENITFLDYSCGCGEFLLAVIQYFDNHVLGYSRKKLATQLRGVDVNPIALMITIARIVSAVEAEDDENLLREVAKNFIVGNPLLHSDKIAPLEVRFDNFALNRLYAETEGINCLELEQQNLVVLGNPPWEKLRFEERAFFRPVCPAISA
-9 AATKWGISK
+9 ISQKNK
-18 RRVQV
+18 R
-23 LCTENRIKNATR
+23 EKEI
-35 IGNMWVVPEDA
+35 
-46 LKPADGRVQTHHT
+46 
-59 VESPTA
+59 
-65 RAARTALKKLTVNA
+65 KKLAVNW
-79 YQEIN
+79 
-84 GKLNNPSTSKMVF
+84 L
-97 VSLLA
+97 
-102 TTIFCDIQND
+102 
-112 ESSNEKDDVFLM
+112 
-124 ISSELLE
+124 ELLE
-131 IEFKESSRRSFWEM
+131 YYQLLQDDYASVKKEIPKHPLLKV
-145 FSSLVSD
+145 SLVG
-152 FEKYIYRYADYVDDI
+152 E
-167 LSWAY
+167 
-172 QYVNKLSLDS
+172 
-182 GLEST
+182 
-187 QFFTEEYMIEY
+187 
-198 LTKGI
+198 
-203 PRTTTASS
+203 
-211 VYLDP
+211 
-216 ACGGGNFLSHILN
+216 LN
-229 QLFVLRYRELDN
+229 
-241 PIACIENIFNALYG
+241 
-255 YELDPNLAAV
+255 
-265 ASVNLKLK
+265 
-273 ALMLLAK
+273 
-280 VQQVST
+280 T
-286 VDWRLFCPNI
+286 
-296 FTSVEPNGFG
+296 
-306 FLEADFSTHRIR
+306 
-318 RVADGKRENL
+318 
-328 ESMTAVA
+328 
-335 TEIYTNPP
+335 
-343 FQTVKGMASSMKEH
+343 
-357 LKKHFPNAKCD
+357 
-368 LCNAFILQC
+368 
-377 IDKIQTGGT
+377 
-386 IGLVTQSSWMYLD
+386 
-399 SFENLRREL
+399 
-408 ITNNTIES
+408 
-416 IADLGSGAFYDLSGE
+416 
-431 KANVA
+431 
-436 LVRVTKTPYANAC
+436 
-449 VKVLTLR
+449 
-456 DIPLKEKAAVLGKAS
+456 
-471 DSVLLMQQTQ
+471 
-481 LFGGEHMAFSLSQT
+481 
-495 TPNTVHAMPGK
+495 
-506 YGDYGIP
+506 
-513 MQGTST
+513 
-519 GDAARLIGYY
+519 
-529 WEHLNDPEWVP
+529 
-540 VSKGGSYSR
+540 
-549 WCGLNS
+549 

-569 DGFAAIIVKSALV
+569 GGFAAIIVKSALV

-764 APKPA
+764 APKLA

-839 LNSKVFDFFVRLKM
+839 FNSKVFDFFVRLKM

>member
-1 MGYISAQQ
+1 MSNQIHIIQNAITTTISEIFRGEFRRICEVKKAVLHLEAIYFCHGTCYLLKRENMPIKDQLALYQRIELIPQSTTEFFENNRECIINNWPEESALAAKPEILYDALLASEFCVQPERVGYKIDKVSRDIAGAYYTSSDFSAQITYRALESYMDRKRRRAIDSDSFACCNEYENITFLDYSCGCGEFLLAVIQYFDNHVLGYSRKKLATQLRGVDVNPIALMITIARIVSAVEAEDDENLLREVAKNFIVGNPLLHSDKIAPLEVRFDNFALNRLYAETEGINCLELEQQNLVVLGNPPWEKLRIEERAFFRPVCPAISA
-9 AATKWGISK
+9 ISQKNK
-18 RRVQV
+18 R
-23 LCTENRIKNATR
+23 EKEI
-35 IGNMWVVPEDA
+35 
-46 LKPADGRVQTHHT
+46 
-59 VESPTA
+59 
-65 RAARTALKKLTVNA
+65 KKLAVNW
-79 YQEIN
+79 
-84 GKLNNPSTSKMVF
+84 L
-97 VSLLA
+97 
-102 TTIFCDIQND
+102 
-112 ESSNEKDDVFLM
+112 
-124 ISSELLE
+124 ELLE
-131 IEFKESSRRSFWEM
+131 YYQLLQDDYASVKKEIPKHPLLKV
-145 FSSLVSD
+145 SLVG
-152 FEKYIYRYADYVDDI
+152 E
-167 LSWAY
+167 
-172 QYVNKLSLDS
+172 
-182 GLEST
+182 
-187 QFFTEEYMIEY
+187 
-198 LTKGI
+198 
-203 PRTTTASS
+203 
-211 VYLDP
+211 
-216 ACGGGNFLSHILN
+216 LN
-229 QLFVLRYRELDN
+229 
-241 PIACIENIFNALYG
+241 
-255 YELDPNLAAV
+255 
-265 ASVNLKLK
+265 
-273 ALMLLAK
+273 
-280 VQQVST
+280 T
-286 VDWRLFCPNI
+286 
-296 FTSVEPNGFG
+296 
-306 FLEADFSTHRIR
+306 
-318 RVADGKRENL
+318 
-328 ESMTAVA
+328 
-335 TEIYTNPP
+335 
-343 FQTVKGMASSMKEH
+343 
-357 LKKHFPNAKCD
+357 
-368 LCNAFILQC
+368 
-377 IDKIQTGGT
+377 
-386 IGLVTQSSWMYLD
+386 
-399 SFENLRREL
+399 
-408 ITNNTIES
+408 
-416 IADLGSGAFYDLSGE
+416 
-431 KANVA
+431 
-436 LVRVTKTPYANAC
+436 
-449 VKVLTLR
+449 
-456 DIPLKEKAAVLGKAS
+456 
-471 DSVLLMQQTQ
+471 
-481 LFGGEHMAFSLSQT
+481 
-495 TPNTVHAMPGK
+495 
-506 YGDYGIP
+506 
-513 MQGTST
+513 
-519 GDAARLIGYY
+519 
-529 WEHLNDPEWVP
+529 
-540 VSKGGSYSR
+540 
-549 WCGLNS
+549 

-677 FSFLLRTHRSLSV
+677 FSFLLRTHKSLSV

-839 LNSKVFDFFVRLKM
+839 FNSKVFDFFVRLKM

>member
-1 MGYISAQQ
+1 MSNQIHIIQNAITTTISEICRGDFRRICEVKKAVLHLEAIYFCHGTCYLLKRENMPIKDQLALYQRIELIPQSTTEFFENNRECIINNWPEESALAAKPEILYDALLASEFCVQPERVGYKIDKVSRDIAGAYYTSSDFSAQITYRALESYMDRKRRRAIDSDSFACCNEYENITFLDYSCGCGEFLLAVIQYFDNHVLGYSRKKLATQLRGVDVNPIALMITIARIVSAVEAEDDENLLREVAKNFIVGNPLLHSDKIAPLEVRFDNFALNRLYAETEGINCLELEQQNLVVLGNPPWEKLRFEERTFFRPVCPAISA
-9 AATKWGISK
+9 ISQKNK
-18 RRVQV
+18 R
-23 LCTENRIKNATR
+23 EKEI
-35 IGNMWVVPEDA
+35 
-46 LKPADGRVQTHHT
+46 
-59 VESPTA
+59 
-65 RAARTALKKLTVNA
+65 KKLAVNW
-79 YQEIN
+79 
-84 GKLNNPSTSKMVF
+84 L
-97 VSLLA
+97 
-102 TTIFCDIQND
+102 
-112 ESSNEKDDVFLM
+112 
-124 ISSELLE
+124 ELLE
-131 IEFKESSRRSFWEM
+131 YYQLLQDDYASVKKEIPKHPLLKV
-145 FSSLVSD
+145 SLVG
-152 FEKYIYRYADYVDDI
+152 E
-167 LSWAY
+167 
-172 QYVNKLSLDS
+172 
-182 GLEST
+182 
-187 QFFTEEYMIEY
+187 
-198 LTKGI
+198 
-203 PRTTTASS
+203 
-211 VYLDP
+211 
-216 ACGGGNFLSHILN
+216 LN
-229 QLFVLRYRELDN
+229 
-241 PIACIENIFNALYG
+241 
-255 YELDPNLAAV
+255 
-265 ASVNLKLK
+265 
-273 ALMLLAK
+273 
-280 VQQVST
+280 T
-286 VDWRLFCPNI
+286 
-296 FTSVEPNGFG
+296 
-306 FLEADFSTHRIR
+306 
-318 RVADGKRENL
+318 
-328 ESMTAVA
+328 
-335 TEIYTNPP
+335 
-343 FQTVKGMASSMKEH
+343 
-357 LKKHFPNAKCD
+357 
-368 LCNAFILQC
+368 
-377 IDKIQTGGT
+377 
-386 IGLVTQSSWMYLD
+386 
-399 SFENLRREL
+399 
-408 ITNNTIES
+408 
-416 IADLGSGAFYDLSGE
+416 
-431 KANVA
+431 
-436 LVRVTKTPYANAC
+436 
-449 VKVLTLR
+449 
-456 DIPLKEKAAVLGKAS
+456 
-471 DSVLLMQQTQ
+471 
-481 LFGGEHMAFSLSQT
+481 
-495 TPNTVHAMPGK
+495 
-506 YGDYGIP
+506 
-513 MQGTST
+513 
-519 GDAARLIGYY
+519 
-529 WEHLNDPEWVP
+529 
-540 VSKGGSYSR
+540 
-549 WCGLNS
+549 

-839 LNSKVFDFFVRLKM
+839 FNSKVFDFFVRLKM

>member
-1 MGYISAQQ
+1 MSNQIHIIQNAITTTISEIFRGDFRRICEVKKAVLHLEAIYFCHGTCYLLKRENMPIKDQLALYQRIELIPQSTTEFFENNRECIINNWPEESALAAKPEILYDALLASEFCVQPERVGYKIDKVSRDIAGAYYTSSDFSAQITYRALESYMDRKRRRAIDSDSFACCNEYENITFLDYSCGCGEFLLAVIQYFDNHVLGYSRKKLATQLRGVDVNPIALMITIARIVSAVEAEDDENLLREVAKNFIVGNPLLHSDKIAPLEVRFDNFALNRLYAETEGINCLELEQQNLVVLGNPPWEKLRFEERAFFRPVCPAISA
-9 AATKWGISK
+9 ISQKNK
-18 RRVQV
+18 R
-23 LCTENRIKNATR
+23 EKEI
-35 IGNMWVVPEDA
+35 
-46 LKPADGRVQTHHT
+46 
-59 VESPTA
+59 
-65 RAARTALKKLTVNA
+65 KKLAVNW
-79 YQEIN
+79 
-84 GKLNNPSTSKMVF
+84 L
-97 VSLLA
+97 
-102 TTIFCDIQND
+102 
-112 ESSNEKDDVFLM
+112 
-124 ISSELLE
+124 ELLE
-131 IEFKESSRRSFWEM
+131 YYQLLQDDYASVKKEIPKHPLLKV
-145 FSSLVSD
+145 SLVG
-152 FEKYIYRYADYVDDI
+152 E
-167 LSWAY
+167 
-172 QYVNKLSLDS
+172 
-182 GLEST
+182 
-187 QFFTEEYMIEY
+187 
-198 LTKGI
+198 
-203 PRTTTASS
+203 
-211 VYLDP
+211 
-216 ACGGGNFLSHILN
+216 LN
-229 QLFVLRYRELDN
+229 
-241 PIACIENIFNALYG
+241 
-255 YELDPNLAAV
+255 
-265 ASVNLKLK
+265 
-273 ALMLLAK
+273 
-280 VQQVST
+280 T
-286 VDWRLFCPNI
+286 
-296 FTSVEPNGFG
+296 
-306 FLEADFSTHRIR
+306 
-318 RVADGKRENL
+318 
-328 ESMTAVA
+328 
-335 TEIYTNPP
+335 
-343 FQTVKGMASSMKEH
+343 
-357 LKKHFPNAKCD
+357 
-368 LCNAFILQC
+368 
-377 IDKIQTGGT
+377 
-386 IGLVTQSSWMYLD
+386 
-399 SFENLRREL
+399 
-408 ITNNTIES
+408 
-416 IADLGSGAFYDLSGE
+416 
-431 KANVA
+431 
-436 LVRVTKTPYANAC
+436 
-449 VKVLTLR
+449 
-456 DIPLKEKAAVLGKAS
+456 
-471 DSVLLMQQTQ
+471 
-481 LFGGEHMAFSLSQT
+481 
-495 TPNTVHAMPGK
+495 
-506 YGDYGIP
+506 
-513 MQGTST
+513 
-519 GDAARLIGYY
+519 
-529 WEHLNDPEWVP
+529 
-540 VSKGGSYSR
+540 
-549 WCGLNS
+549 

-569 DGFAAIIVKSALV
+569 DGFAAIIAKSALV

-677 FSFLLRTHRSLSV
+677 FSFLLRTHRSLSM

-839 LNSKVFDFFVRLKM
+839 FNSKVFDFFVRLKM

>member
-1 MGYISAQQ
+1 MSNQIHIIQNAITTTISEIFRGDFRRICEVKKAVLHLEAIYFCHGTCYLLKRENMPIKDQLALYQRIELIPQSTTEFFENNRECIINNWPEESALAAKPEILYDALLASEFCVQPERVGYKIDKVSRDIAGAYYTSSDFSAQITYRALESYMDRKRRRAIDSDSFACCNEYENITFLDYSCGCGEFLLAVIQYFDNYVLGYSRKKLATQLRGVDVNPIALMITIARIVSAVEAEDDENLLREVAKNFIVGNPLLHSDKIAPLEVRFDNFALNRLYAETEGINCLELEQQNLVVLGNPPWEKLRFEEQAFFRPVCPAISA
-9 AATKWGISK
+9 ISQKNK
-18 RRVQV
+18 R
-23 LCTENRIKNATR
+23 EKEI
-35 IGNMWVVPEDA
+35 
-46 LKPADGRVQTHHT
+46 
-59 VESPTA
+59 
-65 RAARTALKKLTVNA
+65 KKLAVNW
-79 YQEIN
+79 
-84 GKLNNPSTSKMVF
+84 L
-97 VSLLA
+97 
-102 TTIFCDIQND
+102 
-112 ESSNEKDDVFLM
+112 
-124 ISSELLE
+124 ELLE
-131 IEFKESSRRSFWEM
+131 YYQLLQDDYASVKKEIPKHPLLKV
-145 FSSLVSD
+145 SLVG
-152 FEKYIYRYADYVDDI
+152 E
-167 LSWAY
+167 
-172 QYVNKLSLDS
+172 
-182 GLEST
+182 
-187 QFFTEEYMIEY
+187 
-198 LTKGI
+198 
-203 PRTTTASS
+203 
-211 VYLDP
+211 
-216 ACGGGNFLSHILN
+216 LN
-229 QLFVLRYRELDN
+229 
-241 PIACIENIFNALYG
+241 
-255 YELDPNLAAV
+255 
-265 ASVNLKLK
+265 
-273 ALMLLAK
+273 
-280 VQQVST
+280 T
-286 VDWRLFCPNI
+286 
-296 FTSVEPNGFG
+296 
-306 FLEADFSTHRIR
+306 
-318 RVADGKRENL
+318 
-328 ESMTAVA
+328 
-335 TEIYTNPP
+335 
-343 FQTVKGMASSMKEH
+343 
-357 LKKHFPNAKCD
+357 
-368 LCNAFILQC
+368 
-377 IDKIQTGGT
+377 
-386 IGLVTQSSWMYLD
+386 
-399 SFENLRREL
+399 
-408 ITNNTIES
+408 
-416 IADLGSGAFYDLSGE
+416 
-431 KANVA
+431 
-436 LVRVTKTPYANAC
+436 
-449 VKVLTLR
+449 
-456 DIPLKEKAAVLGKAS
+456 
-471 DSVLLMQQTQ
+471 
-481 LFGGEHMAFSLSQT
+481 
-495 TPNTVHAMPGK
+495 
-506 YGDYGIP
+506 
-513 MQGTST
+513 
-519 GDAARLIGYY
+519 
-529 WEHLNDPEWVP
+529 
-540 VSKGGSYSR
+540 
-549 WCGLNS
+549 

-710 EHISTKSEKTRVPIY
+710 EHISTKSEKTRFPIY

-839 LNSKVFDFFVRLKM
+839 FNSKVFDFFVRLKM

>member
-1 MGYISAQQ
+1 MSNQIHIIQNAITTTISEIFRGDFRRICEVKKAVLHLEAIYFCHGTCYLLKRENMPIKDQLALYQRIELIPQSTTEFFENNRECIINNWPEESALAAKPEILYDALLASEFCVQPERVGYKIDKVSRDIAGAYYTSSDFSAQITYRALESYMDRKRRRAIDSDSFACCNEYENITFLDYSCGCGEFLLAVIQYFDNHVLGYSRKKLATQLRGVDVNPIALMITIARIVSAVEAEDDENLLREVAKNFIVGNPLLHSDKIAPLEVRFDNFALNRLYAETEGINCLELEQQNLVVLGNPPWEKLRFEERAFFRPVYPAISAIAQ
-9 AATKWGISK
+9 KNK
-18 RRVQV
+18 R
-23 LCTENRIKNATR
+23 EKEI
-35 IGNMWVVPEDA
+35 
-46 LKPADGRVQTHHT
+46 
-59 VESPTA
+59 
-65 RAARTALKKLTVNA
+65 KKLAVNW
-79 YQEIN
+79 
-84 GKLNNPSTSKMVF
+84 L
-97 VSLLA
+97 
-102 TTIFCDIQND
+102 
-112 ESSNEKDDVFLM
+112 
-124 ISSELLE
+124 ELLE
-131 IEFKESSRRSFWEM
+131 YYQLLQDDYASVKKEIPKHPLLKV
-145 FSSLVSD
+145 SLVG
-152 FEKYIYRYADYVDDI
+152 E
-167 LSWAY
+167 
-172 QYVNKLSLDS
+172 
-182 GLEST
+182 
-187 QFFTEEYMIEY
+187 
-198 LTKGI
+198 
-203 PRTTTASS
+203 
-211 VYLDP
+211 
-216 ACGGGNFLSHILN
+216 LN
-229 QLFVLRYRELDN
+229 
-241 PIACIENIFNALYG
+241 
-255 YELDPNLAAV
+255 
-265 ASVNLKLK
+265 
-273 ALMLLAK
+273 
-280 VQQVST
+280 T
-286 VDWRLFCPNI
+286 
-296 FTSVEPNGFG
+296 
-306 FLEADFSTHRIR
+306 
-318 RVADGKRENL
+318 
-328 ESMTAVA
+328 
-335 TEIYTNPP
+335 
-343 FQTVKGMASSMKEH
+343 
-357 LKKHFPNAKCD
+357 
-368 LCNAFILQC
+368 
-377 IDKIQTGGT
+377 
-386 IGLVTQSSWMYLD
+386 
-399 SFENLRREL
+399 
-408 ITNNTIES
+408 
-416 IADLGSGAFYDLSGE
+416 
-431 KANVA
+431 
-436 LVRVTKTPYANAC
+436 
-449 VKVLTLR
+449 
-456 DIPLKEKAAVLGKAS
+456 
-471 DSVLLMQQTQ
+471 
-481 LFGGEHMAFSLSQT
+481 
-495 TPNTVHAMPGK
+495 
-506 YGDYGIP
+506 
-513 MQGTST
+513 
-519 GDAARLIGYY
+519 
-529 WEHLNDPEWVP
+529 
-540 VSKGGSYSR
+540 
-549 WCGLNS
+549 

-839 LNSKVFDFFVRLKM
+839 FNSKVFDFFVRLKM

>member
-1 MGYISAQQ
+1 MSNQIHIIQNAITTTISEIFRGDFRRICDGTCYLLKRENMPIKDQLALYQRIELIPQSTTEFFENNRECIINNWPEESALAAKPEILYDALLASEFCVQPERVGYKIDKVSRDIAGAYYTSSDFSAQITYRALESYMDRKRRRAIDSDSFACCNEYENITFLDYSCGCGEFLLAVIQYFDNHVLGYSRKKLATQLRGVDVNPIALMITIARIVSAVEAEDDENLLREVAKNFIVGNPLLHRDKIAPLEVRFDNFALNRLYAETEGINCLELEQQNLVVLGNPPWEKLRFEERAFFRPVCPAISA
-9 AATKWGISK
+9 ISQKNK
-18 RRVQV
+18 R
-23 LCTENRIKNATR
+23 EKEI
-35 IGNMWVVPEDA
+35 
-46 LKPADGRVQTHHT
+46 
-59 VESPTA
+59 
-65 RAARTALKKLTVNA
+65 KKLAVNW
-79 YQEIN
+79 
-84 GKLNNPSTSKMVF
+84 L
-97 VSLLA
+97 
-102 TTIFCDIQND
+102 
-112 ESSNEKDDVFLM
+112 
-124 ISSELLE
+124 ELLE
-131 IEFKESSRRSFWEM
+131 YYQLLQDDYASVKKEIPKHPLLKV
-145 FSSLVSD
+145 SLVG
-152 FEKYIYRYADYVDDI
+152 E
-167 LSWAY
+167 
-172 QYVNKLSLDS
+172 
-182 GLEST
+182 
-187 QFFTEEYMIEY
+187 
-198 LTKGI
+198 
-203 PRTTTASS
+203 
-211 VYLDP
+211 
-216 ACGGGNFLSHILN
+216 LN
-229 QLFVLRYRELDN
+229 
-241 PIACIENIFNALYG
+241 
-255 YELDPNLAAV
+255 
-265 ASVNLKLK
+265 
-273 ALMLLAK
+273 
-280 VQQVST
+280 T
-286 VDWRLFCPNI
+286 
-296 FTSVEPNGFG
+296 
-306 FLEADFSTHRIR
+306 
-318 RVADGKRENL
+318 
-328 ESMTAVA
+328 
-335 TEIYTNPP
+335 
-343 FQTVKGMASSMKEH
+343 
-357 LKKHFPNAKCD
+357 
-368 LCNAFILQC
+368 
-377 IDKIQTGGT
+377 
-386 IGLVTQSSWMYLD
+386 
-399 SFENLRREL
+399 
-408 ITNNTIES
+408 
-416 IADLGSGAFYDLSGE
+416 
-431 KANVA
+431 
-436 LVRVTKTPYANAC
+436 
-449 VKVLTLR
+449 
-456 DIPLKEKAAVLGKAS
+456 
-471 DSVLLMQQTQ
+471 
-481 LFGGEHMAFSLSQT
+481 
-495 TPNTVHAMPGK
+495 
-506 YGDYGIP
+506 
-513 MQGTST
+513 
-519 GDAARLIGYY
+519 
-529 WEHLNDPEWVP
+529 
-540 VSKGGSYSR
+540 
-549 WCGLNS
+549 

-569 DGFAAIIVKSALV
+569 DGFAAIIAKSALV

-839 LNSKVFDFFVRLKM
+839 FNSKVFDFFVRLKM

-927 VREEIDKIIFQ
+927 VRIIFQ

>member
-1 MGYISAQQ
+1 MSNQIHIIQNAITTTISEIFRGDFRRICEVKKAVLHLEAIYFCHGTCYLLKRENMPIKDQLALYQRIELIPQSTTEFFENNRECIINNWPEESALAAKPEILYDALLASEFCVQPERVGYKIDKVSRDIAGAYYTSSDFSAQITYRALESYMDRKRRRAIDSDSFTCCNEYENITFLDYSCGCGEFLLAVIQYFDNYVLGYSRKKLATQLRGVDVNPIALMITIARIVSAVEAEDDENLLREVAKNFIVGNPLLHSDKIAPLEVRFDNFALNRLYAETEGINCLELEQQNLVVLGNPPWEKLRFEEQAFFRPVCPAISA
-9 AATKWGISK
+9 ISQKNK
-18 RRVQV
+18 R
-23 LCTENRIKNATR
+23 EKEI
-35 IGNMWVVPEDA
+35 
-46 LKPADGRVQTHHT
+46 
-59 VESPTA
+59 
-65 RAARTALKKLTVNA
+65 KKLAVNW
-79 YQEIN
+79 
-84 GKLNNPSTSKMVF
+84 L
-97 VSLLA
+97 
-102 TTIFCDIQND
+102 
-112 ESSNEKDDVFLM
+112 
-124 ISSELLE
+124 ELLE
-131 IEFKESSRRSFWEM
+131 YYQLLQDDYASVKKEIPKHPLLKV
-145 FSSLVSD
+145 SLVG
-152 FEKYIYRYADYVDDI
+152 E
-167 LSWAY
+167 
-172 QYVNKLSLDS
+172 
-182 GLEST
+182 
-187 QFFTEEYMIEY
+187 
-198 LTKGI
+198 
-203 PRTTTASS
+203 
-211 VYLDP
+211 
-216 ACGGGNFLSHILN
+216 LN
-229 QLFVLRYRELDN
+229 
-241 PIACIENIFNALYG
+241 
-255 YELDPNLAAV
+255 
-265 ASVNLKLK
+265 
-273 ALMLLAK
+273 
-280 VQQVST
+280 T
-286 VDWRLFCPNI
+286 
-296 FTSVEPNGFG
+296 
-306 FLEADFSTHRIR
+306 
-318 RVADGKRENL
+318 
-328 ESMTAVA
+328 
-335 TEIYTNPP
+335 
-343 FQTVKGMASSMKEH
+343 
-357 LKKHFPNAKCD
+357 
-368 LCNAFILQC
+368 
-377 IDKIQTGGT
+377 
-386 IGLVTQSSWMYLD
+386 
-399 SFENLRREL
+399 
-408 ITNNTIES
+408 
-416 IADLGSGAFYDLSGE
+416 
-431 KANVA
+431 
-436 LVRVTKTPYANAC
+436 
-449 VKVLTLR
+449 
-456 DIPLKEKAAVLGKAS
+456 
-471 DSVLLMQQTQ
+471 
-481 LFGGEHMAFSLSQT
+481 
-495 TPNTVHAMPGK
+495 
-506 YGDYGIP
+506 
-513 MQGTST
+513 
-519 GDAARLIGYY
+519 
-529 WEHLNDPEWVP
+529 
-540 VSKGGSYSR
+540 
-549 WCGLNS
+549 

-564 RLTEK
+564 QLTEK

-839 LNSKVFDFFVRLKM
+839 FNSKVFDFFVRLKM

>member
-1 MGYISAQQ
+1 MSNQIHIIQ
-9 AATKWGISK
+9 
-18 RRVQV
+18 
-23 LCTENRIKNATR
+23 NAIT
-35 IGNMWVVPEDA
+35 
-46 LKPADGRVQTHHT
+46 
-59 VESPTA
+59 
-65 RAARTALKKLTVNA
+65 
-79 YQEIN
+79 
-84 GKLNNPSTSKMVF
+84 
-97 VSLLA
+97 
-102 TTIFCDIQND
+102 TTI
-112 ESSNEKDDVFLM
+112 
-124 ISSELLE
+124 SE
-131 IEFKESSRRSFWEM
+131 IFRGDFRRICE
-145 FSSLVSD
+145 V
-152 FEKYIYRYADYVDDI
+152 KKA
-167 LSWAY
+167 
-172 QYVNKLSLDS
+172 
-182 GLEST
+182 
-187 QFFTEEYMIEY
+187 
-198 LTKGI
+198 
-203 PRTTTASS
+203 
-211 VYLDP
+211 
-216 ACGGGNFLSHILN
+216 
-229 QLFVLRYRELDN
+229 VLH
-241 PIACIENIFNALYG
+241 
-255 YELDPNLAAV
+255 
-265 ASVNLKLK
+265 
-273 ALMLLAK
+273 
-280 VQQVST
+280 
-286 VDWRLFCPNI
+286 
-296 FTSVEPNGFG
+296 
-306 FLEADFSTHRIR
+306 LEAIYFCHGTCYLL
-318 RVADGKRENL
+318 KRENMPIKDQLALYQRIELIPQSTTEFFENNRECIINNWPEESALAAKPEILYDALLASEFCVQPERVGYKIDKVSRDIAGAYYTSSDFSAQITYRAL
-328 ESMTAVA
+328 ESYMDRKRRRA
-335 TEIYTNPP
+335 
-343 FQTVKGMASSMKEH
+343 
-357 LKKHFPNAKCD
+357 
-368 LCNAFILQC
+368 
-377 IDKIQTGGT
+377 ID
-386 IGLVTQSSWMYLD
+386 SD
-399 SFENLRREL
+399 SFACCNEYEN
-408 ITNNTIES
+408 ITFLDYS
-416 IADLGSGAFYDLSGE
+416 CGCGE
-431 KANVA
+431 F
-436 LVRVTKTPYANAC
+436 L
-449 VKVLTLR
+449 L
-456 DIPLKEKAAVLGKAS
+456 AVIQYF
-471 DSVLLMQQTQ
+471 DN
-481 LFGGEHMAFSLSQT
+481 H
-495 TPNTVHAMPGK
+495 
-506 YGDYGIP
+506 
-513 MQGTST
+513 
-519 GDAARLIGYY
+519 
-529 WEHLNDPEWVP
+529 
-540 VSKGGSYSR
+540 
-549 WCGLNS
+549 
-555 YAMFAELAS
+555 AMFAELAS

-569 DGFAAIIVKSALV
+569 DGFAAIIAKSALV

-839 LNSKVFDFFVRLKM
+839 FNSKVFDFFVRLKM

-874 NSMVT
+874 NSVVT

>member
-1 MGYISAQQ
+1 MSNQIHIIQNAITTTISEIFRGDFRRICEVKKAVLHLEAIYFCHGTCYLLKRENMPIKDQLALYQRIELIPQSTTEFFENNRECIINNWPEESALAAKPEILYDALLASEFCVQPERVGYKIDKVSRDIAGAYYTSSDFSEQITYRALESYMDRKRRRAIDSDSFACCNEYENITFLDYSCGCGEFLLAVIQYFDNHVLGYSRKKLATQLRGVDVNPIALMITIARIVSAVEAEDDENLLREVAKNFIVGNPLLHSDKIAPLEVRFDNFALNRLYAETEGINCLELEQQNLVVLGNPPWEKLRFEERAFFRPVCPAISA
-9 AATKWGISK
+9 ISQKNK
-18 RRVQV
+18 R
-23 LCTENRIKNATR
+23 EKEI
-35 IGNMWVVPEDA
+35 
-46 LKPADGRVQTHHT
+46 
-59 VESPTA
+59 
-65 RAARTALKKLTVNA
+65 KKLAVNW
-79 YQEIN
+79 
-84 GKLNNPSTSKMVF
+84 L
-97 VSLLA
+97 
-102 TTIFCDIQND
+102 
-112 ESSNEKDDVFLM
+112 
-124 ISSELLE
+124 ELLE
-131 IEFKESSRRSFWEM
+131 YYQLLQDDYASVKKEIPKHPLLKV
-145 FSSLVSD
+145 SLVG
-152 FEKYIYRYADYVDDI
+152 E
-167 LSWAY
+167 
-172 QYVNKLSLDS
+172 
-182 GLEST
+182 
-187 QFFTEEYMIEY
+187 
-198 LTKGI
+198 
-203 PRTTTASS
+203 
-211 VYLDP
+211 
-216 ACGGGNFLSHILN
+216 LN
-229 QLFVLRYRELDN
+229 
-241 PIACIENIFNALYG
+241 
-255 YELDPNLAAV
+255 
-265 ASVNLKLK
+265 
-273 ALMLLAK
+273 
-280 VQQVST
+280 T
-286 VDWRLFCPNI
+286 
-296 FTSVEPNGFG
+296 
-306 FLEADFSTHRIR
+306 
-318 RVADGKRENL
+318 
-328 ESMTAVA
+328 
-335 TEIYTNPP
+335 
-343 FQTVKGMASSMKEH
+343 
-357 LKKHFPNAKCD
+357 
-368 LCNAFILQC
+368 
-377 IDKIQTGGT
+377 
-386 IGLVTQSSWMYLD
+386 
-399 SFENLRREL
+399 
-408 ITNNTIES
+408 
-416 IADLGSGAFYDLSGE
+416 
-431 KANVA
+431 
-436 LVRVTKTPYANAC
+436 
-449 VKVLTLR
+449 
-456 DIPLKEKAAVLGKAS
+456 
-471 DSVLLMQQTQ
+471 
-481 LFGGEHMAFSLSQT
+481 
-495 TPNTVHAMPGK
+495 
-506 YGDYGIP
+506 
-513 MQGTST
+513 
-519 GDAARLIGYY
+519 
-529 WEHLNDPEWVP
+529 
-540 VSKGGSYSR
+540 
-549 WCGLNS
+549 

-764 APKPA
+764 APKLA

-813 PSMPTCQSVQL
+813 PSVPTCQSVQL

-839 LNSKVFDFFVRLKM
+839 FNSKVFDFFVRLKM

>member
-1 MGYISAQQ
+1 MSNQIHIIQNAITTTISEIFRGDFRRICEVKKAVLHLEAIYFCHGTCYLLKRENMPIKDQLALYQRIELIPQSTTEFFENNRECIINNWPEESALAAKPEILYDALLASEFCVQPERVGYKIDKVSRDIAGAYYTSSDFSAQITYRALESYMDRKRRRAIDSDSFACCNEYENITFLDYSCGCGEFLLAVIQYFDNHVLGYSRKKLATQLRGVDVNPIALMITIARIVSAVEAEDDENLLREVAKNFIVGNPLLHSDKIAPLEVRFDNFALNRLYAETEGINCLELEQQNLVVLGNPPWEKLRFEERAFFRPVCPAISA
-9 AATKWGISK
+9 ISQKNK
-18 RRVQV
+18 R
-23 LCTENRIKNATR
+23 EKEI
-35 IGNMWVVPEDA
+35 
-46 LKPADGRVQTHHT
+46 
-59 VESPTA
+59 
-65 RAARTALKKLTVNA
+65 KKLAVNW
-79 YQEIN
+79 
-84 GKLNNPSTSKMVF
+84 P
-97 VSLLA
+97 
-102 TTIFCDIQND
+102 
-112 ESSNEKDDVFLM
+112 
-124 ISSELLE
+124 ELLE
-131 IEFKESSRRSFWEM
+131 YYQLLQDDYASVKKEIPKHPLLKV
-145 FSSLVSD
+145 SLVG
-152 FEKYIYRYADYVDDI
+152 E
-167 LSWAY
+167 
-172 QYVNKLSLDS
+172 
-182 GLEST
+182 
-187 QFFTEEYMIEY
+187 
-198 LTKGI
+198 
-203 PRTTTASS
+203 
-211 VYLDP
+211 
-216 ACGGGNFLSHILN
+216 LN
-229 QLFVLRYRELDN
+229 
-241 PIACIENIFNALYG
+241 
-255 YELDPNLAAV
+255 
-265 ASVNLKLK
+265 
-273 ALMLLAK
+273 
-280 VQQVST
+280 T
-286 VDWRLFCPNI
+286 
-296 FTSVEPNGFG
+296 
-306 FLEADFSTHRIR
+306 
-318 RVADGKRENL
+318 
-328 ESMTAVA
+328 
-335 TEIYTNPP
+335 
-343 FQTVKGMASSMKEH
+343 
-357 LKKHFPNAKCD
+357 
-368 LCNAFILQC
+368 
-377 IDKIQTGGT
+377 
-386 IGLVTQSSWMYLD
+386 
-399 SFENLRREL
+399 
-408 ITNNTIES
+408 
-416 IADLGSGAFYDLSGE
+416 
-431 KANVA
+431 
-436 LVRVTKTPYANAC
+436 
-449 VKVLTLR
+449 
-456 DIPLKEKAAVLGKAS
+456 
-471 DSVLLMQQTQ
+471 
-481 LFGGEHMAFSLSQT
+481 
-495 TPNTVHAMPGK
+495 
-506 YGDYGIP
+506 
-513 MQGTST
+513 
-519 GDAARLIGYY
+519 
-529 WEHLNDPEWVP
+529 
-540 VSKGGSYSR
+540 
-549 WCGLNS
+549 

-839 LNSKVFDFFVRLKM
+839 FNSKVFDFFVRLKM

>member
-1 MGYISAQQ
+1 MSNQIHIIQNAITTTISEIFRGDFRRICEVKKAVLHLEAIYFCHGTCYLLKRENMPIKDQLALYQRIELIPQSTTEFFENNRECIINNWPEESALAAKPEILYDALLASEFCVQPERVGYKIDKVSRDIAGAYYTSSDFSAQITYRALESYMDRKRRRAIDSDSFACCNEYENITFLDYSCGCGEFLLAVIQYFDNHVLGYSRKKLATQLRGVDVNPIALMITIARIVSAVEAEDDENLLREVAKNFIVGNPLLHSDKIAPLEVRFDNFALNRLYAETEGINCLELEQQNLVVLGNPPWEKLRFEERTFFRPVCPAISA
-9 AATKWGISK
+9 ISQKNK
-18 RRVQV
+18 R
-23 LCTENRIKNATR
+23 EKEI
-35 IGNMWVVPEDA
+35 
-46 LKPADGRVQTHHT
+46 
-59 VESPTA
+59 
-65 RAARTALKKLTVNA
+65 KKLAVNW
-79 YQEIN
+79 
-84 GKLNNPSTSKMVF
+84 L
-97 VSLLA
+97 
-102 TTIFCDIQND
+102 
-112 ESSNEKDDVFLM
+112 
-124 ISSELLE
+124 ELLE
-131 IEFKESSRRSFWEM
+131 YYQLLQDDYASVKKEIPKHPLLKV
-145 FSSLVSD
+145 SLVG
-152 FEKYIYRYADYVDDI
+152 E
-167 LSWAY
+167 
-172 QYVNKLSLDS
+172 
-182 GLEST
+182 
-187 QFFTEEYMIEY
+187 
-198 LTKGI
+198 
-203 PRTTTASS
+203 
-211 VYLDP
+211 
-216 ACGGGNFLSHILN
+216 LN
-229 QLFVLRYRELDN
+229 
-241 PIACIENIFNALYG
+241 
-255 YELDPNLAAV
+255 
-265 ASVNLKLK
+265 
-273 ALMLLAK
+273 
-280 VQQVST
+280 T
-286 VDWRLFCPNI
+286 
-296 FTSVEPNGFG
+296 
-306 FLEADFSTHRIR
+306 
-318 RVADGKRENL
+318 
-328 ESMTAVA
+328 
-335 TEIYTNPP
+335 
-343 FQTVKGMASSMKEH
+343 
-357 LKKHFPNAKCD
+357 
-368 LCNAFILQC
+368 
-377 IDKIQTGGT
+377 
-386 IGLVTQSSWMYLD
+386 
-399 SFENLRREL
+399 
-408 ITNNTIES
+408 
-416 IADLGSGAFYDLSGE
+416 
-431 KANVA
+431 
-436 LVRVTKTPYANAC
+436 
-449 VKVLTLR
+449 
-456 DIPLKEKAAVLGKAS
+456 
-471 DSVLLMQQTQ
+471 
-481 LFGGEHMAFSLSQT
+481 
-495 TPNTVHAMPGK
+495 
-506 YGDYGIP
+506 
-513 MQGTST
+513 
-519 GDAARLIGYY
+519 
-529 WEHLNDPEWVP
+529 
-540 VSKGGSYSR
+540 
-549 WCGLNS
+549 

-764 APKPA
+764 APKLA

-839 LNSKVFDFFVRLKM
+839 FNSKVFDFFVRLKM

>member
-1 MGYISAQQ
+1 MSNQIHIIQNAITTTISEIFRGDFRRICEVKKAVLHLEAIYFCHGTCYLLKRENMPIKDQLALYQRIELIPQSTTEFFENNRECIINNWPEESALAAKPEILYDALLASEFCVQPERVGYKIDKVSRDIAGAYYTSSDFSAQITYRALESYMDRKRRRAIDSDSFACCNEYENITFLDYSCGCGEFLLAVIQYFDNHVLGYSRKKLATQLRGVDVNPIALMITIARIVSAVEAEDDENLLREVAKNFIVGNPLLHSDKIAPLEVRFDNFALNRLYAETEGINCLELEQQNLVVLGNPPWEKLRFEERAFFRPVCPAISA
-9 AATKWGISK
+9 ISQKNK
-18 RRVQV
+18 R
-23 LCTENRIKNATR
+23 EKEI
-35 IGNMWVVPEDA
+35 
-46 LKPADGRVQTHHT
+46 
-59 VESPTA
+59 
-65 RAARTALKKLTVNA
+65 KKLAVNW
-79 YQEIN
+79 
-84 GKLNNPSTSKMVF
+84 L
-97 VSLLA
+97 
-102 TTIFCDIQND
+102 
-112 ESSNEKDDVFLM
+112 
-124 ISSELLE
+124 ELLE
-131 IEFKESSRRSFWEM
+131 YYQLLQDDYASVKKEIPKHPLLKV
-145 FSSLVSD
+145 SLVG
-152 FEKYIYRYADYVDDI
+152 E
-167 LSWAY
+167 
-172 QYVNKLSLDS
+172 
-182 GLEST
+182 
-187 QFFTEEYMIEY
+187 
-198 LTKGI
+198 
-203 PRTTTASS
+203 
-211 VYLDP
+211 
-216 ACGGGNFLSHILN
+216 LN
-229 QLFVLRYRELDN
+229 
-241 PIACIENIFNALYG
+241 
-255 YELDPNLAAV
+255 
-265 ASVNLKLK
+265 
-273 ALMLLAK
+273 
-280 VQQVST
+280 T
-286 VDWRLFCPNI
+286 
-296 FTSVEPNGFG
+296 
-306 FLEADFSTHRIR
+306 
-318 RVADGKRENL
+318 
-328 ESMTAVA
+328 
-335 TEIYTNPP
+335 
-343 FQTVKGMASSMKEH
+343 
-357 LKKHFPNAKCD
+357 
-368 LCNAFILQC
+368 
-377 IDKIQTGGT
+377 
-386 IGLVTQSSWMYLD
+386 
-399 SFENLRREL
+399 
-408 ITNNTIES
+408 
-416 IADLGSGAFYDLSGE
+416 
-431 KANVA
+431 
-436 LVRVTKTPYANAC
+436 
-449 VKVLTLR
+449 
-456 DIPLKEKAAVLGKAS
+456 
-471 DSVLLMQQTQ
+471 
-481 LFGGEHMAFSLSQT
+481 
-495 TPNTVHAMPGK
+495 
-506 YGDYGIP
+506 
-513 MQGTST
+513 
-519 GDAARLIGYY
+519 
-529 WEHLNDPEWVP
+529 
-540 VSKGGSYSR
+540 
-549 WCGLNS
+549 

-764 APKPA
+764 APKLA

-839 LNSKVFDFFVRLKM
+839 FNSKVFDFFVRLKM

-919 NYYKTAAD
+919 MLQYHQPAC
-927 VREEIDKIIFQ
+927 
-938 MYGLTSAE
+938 SAH
-946 EKMVRNSFKA
+946 

>member
-1 MGYISAQQ
+1 MSNQIHIIQNAITTTISEIFRGDFRRICEVKKAVLHLEAIYFCHGTCYLLKRENMPIKDQLALYQRIELIPQSTTEFFENNRECIINNWPEESALAAKPEILYDALLASEFCVQPERVGYKIDKVSRDIAGAYYTSSDFSAQITYRALESYMDRKRRRAIDSDSFACCNEYENITFLDYSCGCGEFLLAVIQYFDNHVLGYSRKKLATQLRGVDVNPIALMITIARIVSAVEAEDDENLLREVAKNFIVGNPLLHSDKIAPLEVRFDNFALNRLYAETEGINCLELEQQNLVVLGNPPWEKLRFEERAFFRPVCPAISA
-9 AATKWGISK
+9 ISQKNK
-18 RRVQV
+18 R
-23 LCTENRIKNATR
+23 EKEI
-35 IGNMWVVPEDA
+35 
-46 LKPADGRVQTHHT
+46 
-59 VESPTA
+59 
-65 RAARTALKKLTVNA
+65 KKLAVNW
-79 YQEIN
+79 
-84 GKLNNPSTSKMVF
+84 L
-97 VSLLA
+97 
-102 TTIFCDIQND
+102 
-112 ESSNEKDDVFLM
+112 
-124 ISSELLE
+124 ELLE
-131 IEFKESSRRSFWEM
+131 YYQLLQDDYASVKKEIPKHPLLKV
-145 FSSLVSD
+145 SLVG
-152 FEKYIYRYADYVDDI
+152 E
-167 LSWAY
+167 
-172 QYVNKLSLDS
+172 
-182 GLEST
+182 
-187 QFFTEEYMIEY
+187 
-198 LTKGI
+198 
-203 PRTTTASS
+203 
-211 VYLDP
+211 
-216 ACGGGNFLSHILN
+216 LN
-229 QLFVLRYRELDN
+229 
-241 PIACIENIFNALYG
+241 
-255 YELDPNLAAV
+255 
-265 ASVNLKLK
+265 
-273 ALMLLAK
+273 
-280 VQQVST
+280 T
-286 VDWRLFCPNI
+286 
-296 FTSVEPNGFG
+296 
-306 FLEADFSTHRIR
+306 
-318 RVADGKRENL
+318 
-328 ESMTAVA
+328 
-335 TEIYTNPP
+335 
-343 FQTVKGMASSMKEH
+343 
-357 LKKHFPNAKCD
+357 
-368 LCNAFILQC
+368 
-377 IDKIQTGGT
+377 
-386 IGLVTQSSWMYLD
+386 
-399 SFENLRREL
+399 
-408 ITNNTIES
+408 
-416 IADLGSGAFYDLSGE
+416 
-431 KANVA
+431 
-436 LVRVTKTPYANAC
+436 
-449 VKVLTLR
+449 
-456 DIPLKEKAAVLGKAS
+456 
-471 DSVLLMQQTQ
+471 
-481 LFGGEHMAFSLSQT
+481 
-495 TPNTVHAMPGK
+495 
-506 YGDYGIP
+506 
-513 MQGTST
+513 
-519 GDAARLIGYY
+519 
-529 WEHLNDPEWVP
+529 
-540 VSKGGSYSR
+540 
-549 WCGLNS
+549 

-764 APKPA
+764 APKLA

-798 LTSPT
+798 LTSPS

-839 LNSKVFDFFVRLKM
+839 FNSKVFDFFVRLKM

>member
-1 MGYISAQQ
+1 MSNQIHIIQNAITTTISEIFRGDFRRICEVKKAVLHLEAIYFCHATCYLLKRENMPIKDQLALYQRIELIPQSTTEFFENNRECIINNWPEESALAAKPEILYDALLASEFCVQPERVGYKIDKVSRDIAGAYYTSSDFSAQITYRALESYMDRKRRRAIDSDSFACCNEYENITFLDYSCGCGEFLLAVIQYFDNHVLGYSRKKLATQLRGVDVNPIALMITIARIVSAVEAEDDENLLREVAKNFIVGNPLLHSDKIAPLEVRFDNFALNRLYAETEGINCLELEQQNLVVLGNPPWEKLRFEERAFFRPVCPAISA
-9 AATKWGISK
+9 ISQKNK
-18 RRVQV
+18 R
-23 LCTENRIKNATR
+23 EKEI
-35 IGNMWVVPEDA
+35 
-46 LKPADGRVQTHHT
+46 
-59 VESPTA
+59 
-65 RAARTALKKLTVNA
+65 KKLAVNW
-79 YQEIN
+79 
-84 GKLNNPSTSKMVF
+84 L
-97 VSLLA
+97 
-102 TTIFCDIQND
+102 
-112 ESSNEKDDVFLM
+112 
-124 ISSELLE
+124 ELLE
-131 IEFKESSRRSFWEM
+131 YYQLLQDDYASVKKEIPKHPLLKV
-145 FSSLVSD
+145 SLVG
-152 FEKYIYRYADYVDDI
+152 E
-167 LSWAY
+167 
-172 QYVNKLSLDS
+172 
-182 GLEST
+182 
-187 QFFTEEYMIEY
+187 
-198 LTKGI
+198 
-203 PRTTTASS
+203 
-211 VYLDP
+211 
-216 ACGGGNFLSHILN
+216 LN
-229 QLFVLRYRELDN
+229 
-241 PIACIENIFNALYG
+241 
-255 YELDPNLAAV
+255 
-265 ASVNLKLK
+265 
-273 ALMLLAK
+273 
-280 VQQVST
+280 T
-286 VDWRLFCPNI
+286 
-296 FTSVEPNGFG
+296 
-306 FLEADFSTHRIR
+306 
-318 RVADGKRENL
+318 
-328 ESMTAVA
+328 
-335 TEIYTNPP
+335 
-343 FQTVKGMASSMKEH
+343 
-357 LKKHFPNAKCD
+357 
-368 LCNAFILQC
+368 
-377 IDKIQTGGT
+377 
-386 IGLVTQSSWMYLD
+386 
-399 SFENLRREL
+399 
-408 ITNNTIES
+408 
-416 IADLGSGAFYDLSGE
+416 
-431 KANVA
+431 
-436 LVRVTKTPYANAC
+436 
-449 VKVLTLR
+449 
-456 DIPLKEKAAVLGKAS
+456 
-471 DSVLLMQQTQ
+471 
-481 LFGGEHMAFSLSQT
+481 
-495 TPNTVHAMPGK
+495 
-506 YGDYGIP
+506 
-513 MQGTST
+513 
-519 GDAARLIGYY
+519 
-529 WEHLNDPEWVP
+529 
-540 VSKGGSYSR
+540 
-549 WCGLNS
+549 

-764 APKPA
+764 APKLA

-839 LNSKVFDFFVRLKM
+839 FNSKVFDFFVRLKM

>member
-1 MGYISAQQ
+1 MSNQIHIIQNAITTTISEIFRGDFRRICEVKKAVLHLEAIYFCHGTCYLLKRENMPIKDQLALYQRIELIPQSTTEFFENNRECIINNWPEESALAAKPEILYDALLASEFCVQPERVGYKIDKVSRDIAGAYYTSSDFSAQITYRALESYMDRKRRRAIDSDSFACCNEYENITFLDYSCGCGEFLLAVIQYFDNHVLGYSRKKLATQLRGVDVNPIALMITIARIVSAVEAEDDENLLREVAKNFIVGNPLLHSDKIAPLEVRFDNFALNRLYAETEGINCLELEQQNLVVLGNPPWEKLRFEERAFFRPVCPAISA
-9 AATKWGISK
+9 ISQKNK
-18 RRVQV
+18 R
-23 LCTENRIKNATR
+23 EKEI
-35 IGNMWVVPEDA
+35 
-46 LKPADGRVQTHHT
+46 
-59 VESPTA
+59 
-65 RAARTALKKLTVNA
+65 KKLAVNW
-79 YQEIN
+79 
-84 GKLNNPSTSKMVF
+84 L
-97 VSLLA
+97 
-102 TTIFCDIQND
+102 
-112 ESSNEKDDVFLM
+112 
-124 ISSELLE
+124 ELLE
-131 IEFKESSRRSFWEM
+131 YYQLLQDDYASVKKEIPKHPLLKV
-145 FSSLVSD
+145 SLVG
-152 FEKYIYRYADYVDDI
+152 E
-167 LSWAY
+167 
-172 QYVNKLSLDS
+172 
-182 GLEST
+182 
-187 QFFTEEYMIEY
+187 
-198 LTKGI
+198 
-203 PRTTTASS
+203 
-211 VYLDP
+211 
-216 ACGGGNFLSHILN
+216 LN
-229 QLFVLRYRELDN
+229 
-241 PIACIENIFNALYG
+241 
-255 YELDPNLAAV
+255 
-265 ASVNLKLK
+265 
-273 ALMLLAK
+273 
-280 VQQVST
+280 T
-286 VDWRLFCPNI
+286 
-296 FTSVEPNGFG
+296 
-306 FLEADFSTHRIR
+306 
-318 RVADGKRENL
+318 
-328 ESMTAVA
+328 
-335 TEIYTNPP
+335 
-343 FQTVKGMASSMKEH
+343 
-357 LKKHFPNAKCD
+357 
-368 LCNAFILQC
+368 
-377 IDKIQTGGT
+377 
-386 IGLVTQSSWMYLD
+386 
-399 SFENLRREL
+399 
-408 ITNNTIES
+408 
-416 IADLGSGAFYDLSGE
+416 
-431 KANVA
+431 
-436 LVRVTKTPYANAC
+436 
-449 VKVLTLR
+449 
-456 DIPLKEKAAVLGKAS
+456 
-471 DSVLLMQQTQ
+471 
-481 LFGGEHMAFSLSQT
+481 
-495 TPNTVHAMPGK
+495 
-506 YGDYGIP
+506 
-513 MQGTST
+513 
-519 GDAARLIGYY
+519 
-529 WEHLNDPEWVP
+529 
-540 VSKGGSYSR
+540 
-549 WCGLNS
+549 

-597 GSLSEVFLFD
+597 GSLSEMFLFD

-759 GDSFV
+759 GDNFV

-839 LNSKVFDFFVRLKM
+839 FNSKVFDFFVRLKM

>member
-1 MGYISAQQ
+1 MSNQIHIIQNAITTTISEIFRGDFRRICEVKKAVLHLEAIYFCHGTCYLLKRENMPIKDQLALYQRIELIPQSTTEFFENNRECIINNWPEESALAAKPEILYDALLASEFCVQSERVGYKIDKVSRDIAGAYYTSSDFSAQITYRALESYMDRKRRRAIDSDSFTCCNEYENITFLDYSCGCGEFLLAVIQYFDNHVLGYSRKKLATQLRGVDVNPIALMITIARIVSAVEAEDDENLLREVAKNFIVGNPLLHSDKIAPLEVRFDNFARNRLYAETEGINCLELEQQNLVVLGNPPWEKLRFEERAFFRPVCPAISA
-9 AATKWGISK
+9 ISQKNK
-18 RRVQV
+18 R
-23 LCTENRIKNATR
+23 EKEI
-35 IGNMWVVPEDA
+35 
-46 LKPADGRVQTHHT
+46 
-59 VESPTA
+59 
-65 RAARTALKKLTVNA
+65 KKLAVNW
-79 YQEIN
+79 
-84 GKLNNPSTSKMVF
+84 L
-97 VSLLA
+97 
-102 TTIFCDIQND
+102 
-112 ESSNEKDDVFLM
+112 
-124 ISSELLE
+124 ELLE
-131 IEFKESSRRSFWEM
+131 YYQLLQDDYASVKKEIPKHPLLKV
-145 FSSLVSD
+145 SLVG
-152 FEKYIYRYADYVDDI
+152 E
-167 LSWAY
+167 
-172 QYVNKLSLDS
+172 
-182 GLEST
+182 
-187 QFFTEEYMIEY
+187 
-198 LTKGI
+198 
-203 PRTTTASS
+203 
-211 VYLDP
+211 
-216 ACGGGNFLSHILN
+216 LN
-229 QLFVLRYRELDN
+229 
-241 PIACIENIFNALYG
+241 
-255 YELDPNLAAV
+255 
-265 ASVNLKLK
+265 
-273 ALMLLAK
+273 
-280 VQQVST
+280 T
-286 VDWRLFCPNI
+286 
-296 FTSVEPNGFG
+296 
-306 FLEADFSTHRIR
+306 
-318 RVADGKRENL
+318 
-328 ESMTAVA
+328 
-335 TEIYTNPP
+335 
-343 FQTVKGMASSMKEH
+343 
-357 LKKHFPNAKCD
+357 
-368 LCNAFILQC
+368 
-377 IDKIQTGGT
+377 
-386 IGLVTQSSWMYLD
+386 
-399 SFENLRREL
+399 
-408 ITNNTIES
+408 
-416 IADLGSGAFYDLSGE
+416 
-431 KANVA
+431 
-436 LVRVTKTPYANAC
+436 
-449 VKVLTLR
+449 
-456 DIPLKEKAAVLGKAS
+456 
-471 DSVLLMQQTQ
+471 
-481 LFGGEHMAFSLSQT
+481 
-495 TPNTVHAMPGK
+495 
-506 YGDYGIP
+506 
-513 MQGTST
+513 
-519 GDAARLIGYY
+519 
-529 WEHLNDPEWVP
+529 
-540 VSKGGSYSR
+540 
-549 WCGLNS
+549 

-839 LNSKVFDFFVRLKM
+839 FNSKVFDFFVRLKM

>member
-1 MGYISAQQ
+1 MSNQIHIIQNAITTTISEIFRGDFRRICEVKKAVLHLEAIYFCHGTCYLLKRENMPIKDQLALYQRIELIPQSTTEFFENNRECIINNWPEESALAAKPEILYDALLASEFCVQPERVGYKIDKVSRDIAGAYYTSSDFSAQITYRALESYMDRKRRRAIDSDSFACCNEYENITFLDYSCGCGEFLLAVIQYFDNHVLGYSRKKLATQLRGVDVNPIALMITIARIVSAVEAEGDENLLREVAKNFIVGNPLLHSDKIAPLEVRFDNFALNRLYAETEGINCLELEQQNLVVLGNPPWEKLRFEERAFFRPVCPAISA
-9 AATKWGISK
+9 ISQKNK
-18 RRVQV
+18 R
-23 LCTENRIKNATR
+23 EKEI
-35 IGNMWVVPEDA
+35 
-46 LKPADGRVQTHHT
+46 
-59 VESPTA
+59 
-65 RAARTALKKLTVNA
+65 KKLAVNW
-79 YQEIN
+79 
-84 GKLNNPSTSKMVF
+84 L
-97 VSLLA
+97 
-102 TTIFCDIQND
+102 
-112 ESSNEKDDVFLM
+112 
-124 ISSELLE
+124 ELLE
-131 IEFKESSRRSFWEM
+131 YYQLLQDDYASVKKEIPKHPLLKV
-145 FSSLVSD
+145 SLVG
-152 FEKYIYRYADYVDDI
+152 E
-167 LSWAY
+167 
-172 QYVNKLSLDS
+172 
-182 GLEST
+182 
-187 QFFTEEYMIEY
+187 
-198 LTKGI
+198 
-203 PRTTTASS
+203 
-211 VYLDP
+211 
-216 ACGGGNFLSHILN
+216 LN
-229 QLFVLRYRELDN
+229 
-241 PIACIENIFNALYG
+241 
-255 YELDPNLAAV
+255 
-265 ASVNLKLK
+265 
-273 ALMLLAK
+273 
-280 VQQVST
+280 T
-286 VDWRLFCPNI
+286 
-296 FTSVEPNGFG
+296 
-306 FLEADFSTHRIR
+306 
-318 RVADGKRENL
+318 
-328 ESMTAVA
+328 
-335 TEIYTNPP
+335 
-343 FQTVKGMASSMKEH
+343 
-357 LKKHFPNAKCD
+357 
-368 LCNAFILQC
+368 
-377 IDKIQTGGT
+377 
-386 IGLVTQSSWMYLD
+386 
-399 SFENLRREL
+399 
-408 ITNNTIES
+408 
-416 IADLGSGAFYDLSGE
+416 
-431 KANVA
+431 
-436 LVRVTKTPYANAC
+436 
-449 VKVLTLR
+449 
-456 DIPLKEKAAVLGKAS
+456 
-471 DSVLLMQQTQ
+471 
-481 LFGGEHMAFSLSQT
+481 
-495 TPNTVHAMPGK
+495 
-506 YGDYGIP
+506 
-513 MQGTST
+513 
-519 GDAARLIGYY
+519 
-529 WEHLNDPEWVP
+529 
-540 VSKGGSYSR
+540 
-549 WCGLNS
+549 

-569 DGFAAIIVKSALV
+569 DGFAAIIAKSALV

-839 LNSKVFDFFVRLKM
+839 FNSKVFDFFVRLKM

>member
-1 MGYISAQQ
+1 MSNQIHIIQNAITTTISEIFRGDFRRICEVKKAVLHLEAIYFCHGTCYLLKRENMPIKDQLALYQRIELIPQSTTEFFENNRECIINNWPEESALAAKPEILYDALLASEFCVQPERVGYKIDKVSRDIAGAYYTSSDFSAQITYRALESYMDRKRRRAIDSDSFACCNEYENITFLDYSCGCGEFLLAVIQYFDNHVLGYSRKKLATQLRGVDVNPIALMITIARIVSAVEAEDDENLLREVAKNFIVGNPLLHSDKIAPLEVRFDNFALNRLYAETEGINCLELEQQNLVVLGNPPWEKLRFEERAFFRPVCPAISA
-9 AATKWGISK
+9 ISQKNK
-18 RRVQV
+18 R
-23 LCTENRIKNATR
+23 EKEI
-35 IGNMWVVPEDA
+35 
-46 LKPADGRVQTHHT
+46 
-59 VESPTA
+59 
-65 RAARTALKKLTVNA
+65 KKLAVNW
-79 YQEIN
+79 
-84 GKLNNPSTSKMVF
+84 L
-97 VSLLA
+97 
-102 TTIFCDIQND
+102 
-112 ESSNEKDDVFLM
+112 
-124 ISSELLE
+124 ELLE
-131 IEFKESSRRSFWEM
+131 YYQLLQDDYASVKKEIPKHPLLKV
-145 FSSLVSD
+145 SLVG
-152 FEKYIYRYADYVDDI
+152 E
-167 LSWAY
+167 
-172 QYVNKLSLDS
+172 
-182 GLEST
+182 
-187 QFFTEEYMIEY
+187 
-198 LTKGI
+198 
-203 PRTTTASS
+203 
-211 VYLDP
+211 
-216 ACGGGNFLSHILN
+216 LN
-229 QLFVLRYRELDN
+229 
-241 PIACIENIFNALYG
+241 
-255 YELDPNLAAV
+255 
-265 ASVNLKLK
+265 
-273 ALMLLAK
+273 
-280 VQQVST
+280 T
-286 VDWRLFCPNI
+286 
-296 FTSVEPNGFG
+296 
-306 FLEADFSTHRIR
+306 
-318 RVADGKRENL
+318 
-328 ESMTAVA
+328 
-335 TEIYTNPP
+335 
-343 FQTVKGMASSMKEH
+343 
-357 LKKHFPNAKCD
+357 
-368 LCNAFILQC
+368 
-377 IDKIQTGGT
+377 
-386 IGLVTQSSWMYLD
+386 
-399 SFENLRREL
+399 
-408 ITNNTIES
+408 
-416 IADLGSGAFYDLSGE
+416 
-431 KANVA
+431 
-436 LVRVTKTPYANAC
+436 
-449 VKVLTLR
+449 
-456 DIPLKEKAAVLGKAS
+456 
-471 DSVLLMQQTQ
+471 
-481 LFGGEHMAFSLSQT
+481 
-495 TPNTVHAMPGK
+495 
-506 YGDYGIP
+506 
-513 MQGTST
+513 
-519 GDAARLIGYY
+519 
-529 WEHLNDPEWVP
+529 
-540 VSKGGSYSR
+540 
-549 WCGLNS
+549 

-664 ETGLLP
+664 ETGLLL

-839 LNSKVFDFFVRLKM
+839 FNSKVFDFFVRLKM

>member
-1 MGYISAQQ
+1 MSNQIHIIQNAITTTISEIFRGDFRRICEVKKAVLHLEAIYFCHGTCYLLKRENMPIKDQLALYQRIELIRQSTTEFIETIRECIINNWPEESALAAKPEILYDALLASEFCVQPERVGYKIDKVSRDIAGAYYTSSDFSAQITYRALESYMDRKRRRAIDSDSFACCNEYENITFLDYSCGCGEFLLAVIQYFDNHVLGYSRKKLATQLRGVDVNPIALMITIARIVSAVEAEDDENLLREVAKNFIVGNPLLHSDKIAPLEVRFDNFALNRLYAETEGINCLELEQQNLVVLGNPPWEKLRFEERAFFRPVCPAISA
-9 AATKWGISK
+9 ISQKNK
-18 RRVQV
+18 R
-23 LCTENRIKNATR
+23 EKEI
-35 IGNMWVVPEDA
+35 
-46 LKPADGRVQTHHT
+46 
-59 VESPTA
+59 
-65 RAARTALKKLTVNA
+65 KKLAVNW
-79 YQEIN
+79 
-84 GKLNNPSTSKMVF
+84 L
-97 VSLLA
+97 
-102 TTIFCDIQND
+102 
-112 ESSNEKDDVFLM
+112 
-124 ISSELLE
+124 ELLE
-131 IEFKESSRRSFWEM
+131 YYQLLQDDYASVKKEIPKHPLLKV
-145 FSSLVSD
+145 SLVG
-152 FEKYIYRYADYVDDI
+152 E
-167 LSWAY
+167 
-172 QYVNKLSLDS
+172 
-182 GLEST
+182 
-187 QFFTEEYMIEY
+187 
-198 LTKGI
+198 
-203 PRTTTASS
+203 
-211 VYLDP
+211 
-216 ACGGGNFLSHILN
+216 LN
-229 QLFVLRYRELDN
+229 
-241 PIACIENIFNALYG
+241 
-255 YELDPNLAAV
+255 
-265 ASVNLKLK
+265 
-273 ALMLLAK
+273 
-280 VQQVST
+280 T
-286 VDWRLFCPNI
+286 
-296 FTSVEPNGFG
+296 
-306 FLEADFSTHRIR
+306 
-318 RVADGKRENL
+318 
-328 ESMTAVA
+328 
-335 TEIYTNPP
+335 
-343 FQTVKGMASSMKEH
+343 
-357 LKKHFPNAKCD
+357 
-368 LCNAFILQC
+368 
-377 IDKIQTGGT
+377 
-386 IGLVTQSSWMYLD
+386 
-399 SFENLRREL
+399 
-408 ITNNTIES
+408 
-416 IADLGSGAFYDLSGE
+416 
-431 KANVA
+431 
-436 LVRVTKTPYANAC
+436 
-449 VKVLTLR
+449 
-456 DIPLKEKAAVLGKAS
+456 
-471 DSVLLMQQTQ
+471 
-481 LFGGEHMAFSLSQT
+481 
-495 TPNTVHAMPGK
+495 
-506 YGDYGIP
+506 
-513 MQGTST
+513 
-519 GDAARLIGYY
+519 
-529 WEHLNDPEWVP
+529 
-540 VSKGGSYSR
+540 
-549 WCGLNS
+549 

-764 APKPA
+764 APKLA

-839 LNSKVFDFFVRLKM
+839 FNSKVFDFFVRLKM

-946 EKMVRNSFKA
+946 EKMVRNSFKAY

>member
-1 MGYISAQQ
+1 MSNQIHIIQNAITTTISEIFRGDFRRICEVKKAVLHLEAIYFCHGTCYLLKRENMPIKDQLALYQRIELIPQSTTEFFENNRECIINNWPEESALAAKPEILYDALLASEFCVQPERVGYKIDKVSRDIAGAYYTSSDFSAQITYRALESYMDRKRRRAIDSDSFACCNEYENITFLDYSCGCGEFLLAVIQYFDNHVLGYSRKKLATQLRGVDVNPIALMITIARIVSAVEAEDDENLLREVAKNFIVGNPLLHSDKIAPLEVRFDNFALNRLYAETEGINCLELEQQNLVVLGNPPWEKLRFEERAFFRPVCPAISA
-9 AATKWGISK
+9 ISQKNK
-18 RRVQV
+18 R
-23 LCTENRIKNATR
+23 EKEI
-35 IGNMWVVPEDA
+35 
-46 LKPADGRVQTHHT
+46 
-59 VESPTA
+59 
-65 RAARTALKKLTVNA
+65 KKLAVNW
-79 YQEIN
+79 
-84 GKLNNPSTSKMVF
+84 L
-97 VSLLA
+97 
-102 TTIFCDIQND
+102 
-112 ESSNEKDDVFLM
+112 
-124 ISSELLE
+124 ELLE
-131 IEFKESSRRSFWEM
+131 YYQLLQDDYASVKKEIPKHPLLKV
-145 FSSLVSD
+145 SLVG
-152 FEKYIYRYADYVDDI
+152 E
-167 LSWAY
+167 
-172 QYVNKLSLDS
+172 
-182 GLEST
+182 
-187 QFFTEEYMIEY
+187 
-198 LTKGI
+198 
-203 PRTTTASS
+203 
-211 VYLDP
+211 
-216 ACGGGNFLSHILN
+216 LN
-229 QLFVLRYRELDN
+229 
-241 PIACIENIFNALYG
+241 
-255 YELDPNLAAV
+255 
-265 ASVNLKLK
+265 
-273 ALMLLAK
+273 
-280 VQQVST
+280 T
-286 VDWRLFCPNI
+286 
-296 FTSVEPNGFG
+296 
-306 FLEADFSTHRIR
+306 
-318 RVADGKRENL
+318 
-328 ESMTAVA
+328 
-335 TEIYTNPP
+335 
-343 FQTVKGMASSMKEH
+343 
-357 LKKHFPNAKCD
+357 
-368 LCNAFILQC
+368 
-377 IDKIQTGGT
+377 
-386 IGLVTQSSWMYLD
+386 
-399 SFENLRREL
+399 
-408 ITNNTIES
+408 
-416 IADLGSGAFYDLSGE
+416 
-431 KANVA
+431 
-436 LVRVTKTPYANAC
+436 
-449 VKVLTLR
+449 
-456 DIPLKEKAAVLGKAS
+456 
-471 DSVLLMQQTQ
+471 
-481 LFGGEHMAFSLSQT
+481 
-495 TPNTVHAMPGK
+495 
-506 YGDYGIP
+506 
-513 MQGTST
+513 
-519 GDAARLIGYY
+519 
-529 WEHLNDPEWVP
+529 
-540 VSKGGSYSR
+540 
-549 WCGLNS
+549 

-764 APKPA
+764 APKLA

-839 LNSKVFDFFVRLKM
+839 FNSKVFDFFVRLKM

-927 VREEIDKIIFQ
+927 VREEIDNIIFQ
-938 MYGLTSAE
+938 MYRLTSAE

>member
-1 MGYISAQQ
+1 MSNQTHIIQNAITTTISEIFRGDFRRICEVKKAVLHLEAIYFCHGTCYLLKRENMPIKDQLALYQRIELIPQSTTEFFENNRECIINNWPEESALAAKPEILYDALLASEFCVQPERVGYKIDKVSRDIAGAYYTSSDFSAQITYRALESYMDRKRRRAIDSDSFACCNEYENITFLDYSCGCGEFLLAVIQYFDNHVLGYSRKKLATQLRGVDVNPIALMITIARIVSAVEAEDDENLLREVAKNFIVGNPLLHSDKIAPLEVRFDNFALNRLYAETEGINCLELEQQNLVVLGNPPWEKLRFEERAFFRPVCPAISA
-9 AATKWGISK
+9 ISQKNK
-18 RRVQV
+18 R
-23 LCTENRIKNATR
+23 EKEI
-35 IGNMWVVPEDA
+35 
-46 LKPADGRVQTHHT
+46 
-59 VESPTA
+59 
-65 RAARTALKKLTVNA
+65 KKLAVNW
-79 YQEIN
+79 
-84 GKLNNPSTSKMVF
+84 L
-97 VSLLA
+97 
-102 TTIFCDIQND
+102 
-112 ESSNEKDDVFLM
+112 
-124 ISSELLE
+124 ELLE
-131 IEFKESSRRSFWEM
+131 YYQLLQDDYASVKKEIPKHPLLKV
-145 FSSLVSD
+145 SLVG
-152 FEKYIYRYADYVDDI
+152 E
-167 LSWAY
+167 
-172 QYVNKLSLDS
+172 
-182 GLEST
+182 
-187 QFFTEEYMIEY
+187 
-198 LTKGI
+198 
-203 PRTTTASS
+203 
-211 VYLDP
+211 
-216 ACGGGNFLSHILN
+216 LN
-229 QLFVLRYRELDN
+229 
-241 PIACIENIFNALYG
+241 
-255 YELDPNLAAV
+255 
-265 ASVNLKLK
+265 
-273 ALMLLAK
+273 
-280 VQQVST
+280 T
-286 VDWRLFCPNI
+286 
-296 FTSVEPNGFG
+296 
-306 FLEADFSTHRIR
+306 
-318 RVADGKRENL
+318 
-328 ESMTAVA
+328 
-335 TEIYTNPP
+335 
-343 FQTVKGMASSMKEH
+343 
-357 LKKHFPNAKCD
+357 
-368 LCNAFILQC
+368 
-377 IDKIQTGGT
+377 
-386 IGLVTQSSWMYLD
+386 
-399 SFENLRREL
+399 
-408 ITNNTIES
+408 
-416 IADLGSGAFYDLSGE
+416 
-431 KANVA
+431 
-436 LVRVTKTPYANAC
+436 
-449 VKVLTLR
+449 
-456 DIPLKEKAAVLGKAS
+456 
-471 DSVLLMQQTQ
+471 
-481 LFGGEHMAFSLSQT
+481 
-495 TPNTVHAMPGK
+495 
-506 YGDYGIP
+506 
-513 MQGTST
+513 
-519 GDAARLIGYY
+519 
-529 WEHLNDPEWVP
+529 
-540 VSKGGSYSR
+540 
-549 WCGLNS
+549 

-839 LNSKVFDFFVRLKM
+839 FNSKVFDFFVRLKM

>member
-1 MGYISAQQ
+1 MKKEIP
-9 AATKWGISK
+9 KHP
-18 RRVQV
+18 
-23 LCTENRIKNATR
+23 L
-35 IGNMWVVPEDA
+35 
-46 LKPADGRVQTHHT
+46 LK
-59 VESPTA
+59 
-65 RAARTALKKLTVNA
+65 
-79 YQEIN
+79 
-84 GKLNNPSTSKMVF
+84 
-97 VSLLA
+97 VSL
-102 TTIFCDIQND
+102 
-112 ESSNEKDDVFLM
+112 VG
-124 ISSELLE
+124 EL
-131 IEFKESSRRSFWEM
+131 
-145 FSSLVSD
+145 
-152 FEKYIYRYADYVDDI
+152 
-167 LSWAY
+167 
-172 QYVNKLSLDS
+172 
-182 GLEST
+182 
-187 QFFTEEYMIEY
+187 
-198 LTKGI
+198 
-203 PRTTTASS
+203 
-211 VYLDP
+211 
-216 ACGGGNFLSHILN
+216 
-229 QLFVLRYRELDN
+229 
-241 PIACIENIFNALYG
+241 
-255 YELDPNLAAV
+255 
-265 ASVNLKLK
+265 
-273 ALMLLAK
+273 
-280 VQQVST
+280 
-286 VDWRLFCPNI
+286 
-296 FTSVEPNGFG
+296 
-306 FLEADFSTHRIR
+306 
-318 RVADGKRENL
+318 
-328 ESMTAVA
+328 
-335 TEIYTNPP
+335 
-343 FQTVKGMASSMKEH
+343 
-357 LKKHFPNAKCD
+357 
-368 LCNAFILQC
+368 
-377 IDKIQTGGT
+377 
-386 IGLVTQSSWMYLD
+386 
-399 SFENLRREL
+399 
-408 ITNNTIES
+408 NT
-416 IADLGSGAFYDLSGE
+416 
-431 KANVA
+431 
-436 LVRVTKTPYANAC
+436 
-449 VKVLTLR
+449 
-456 DIPLKEKAAVLGKAS
+456 
-471 DSVLLMQQTQ
+471 
-481 LFGGEHMAFSLSQT
+481 
-495 TPNTVHAMPGK
+495 
-506 YGDYGIP
+506 
-513 MQGTST
+513 
-519 GDAARLIGYY
+519 
-529 WEHLNDPEWVP
+529 
-540 VSKGGSYSR
+540 
-549 WCGLNS
+549 

-839 LNSKVFDFFVRLKM
+839 FNSKVFDFFVRLKM

>member
-1 MGYISAQQ
+1 MSNQIHIIQNAITTTISEIFRGEFRRICEVKKAVLHLEAIYFCHGTCYLLKRENMPIKDQLALYQRIELIPQSTTEFFENNRECIINNWPEESALAAKPEILYDALLASEFCVQPERVGYKIDKVSRDIAGAYYTSSDFSAQITYRALESYMDRKRRRAIDSDSFACCNEYENITFLDYSCGCGEFLLAVIQYFDNHVLGYSRKKLATQLRGVDVNPIALMITIARIVSAVEAEDDENLLREVAKNFIVGNPLLHSDKIAPLEVRFDNFALNRLYAETEGINCLELEQQNLVVLGNPPWEKLRFEERTFFRPVCPAISA
-9 AATKWGISK
+9 ISQKNK
-18 RRVQV
+18 R
-23 LCTENRIKNATR
+23 EKEI
-35 IGNMWVVPEDA
+35 
-46 LKPADGRVQTHHT
+46 
-59 VESPTA
+59 
-65 RAARTALKKLTVNA
+65 KKLAVNW
-79 YQEIN
+79 
-84 GKLNNPSTSKMVF
+84 L
-97 VSLLA
+97 
-102 TTIFCDIQND
+102 
-112 ESSNEKDDVFLM
+112 
-124 ISSELLE
+124 ELLE
-131 IEFKESSRRSFWEM
+131 YYQLLQDDYASVKKEIPKHPLLKV
-145 FSSLVSD
+145 SLVG
-152 FEKYIYRYADYVDDI
+152 E
-167 LSWAY
+167 
-172 QYVNKLSLDS
+172 
-182 GLEST
+182 
-187 QFFTEEYMIEY
+187 
-198 LTKGI
+198 
-203 PRTTTASS
+203 
-211 VYLDP
+211 
-216 ACGGGNFLSHILN
+216 LN
-229 QLFVLRYRELDN
+229 
-241 PIACIENIFNALYG
+241 
-255 YELDPNLAAV
+255 
-265 ASVNLKLK
+265 
-273 ALMLLAK
+273 
-280 VQQVST
+280 T
-286 VDWRLFCPNI
+286 
-296 FTSVEPNGFG
+296 
-306 FLEADFSTHRIR
+306 
-318 RVADGKRENL
+318 
-328 ESMTAVA
+328 
-335 TEIYTNPP
+335 
-343 FQTVKGMASSMKEH
+343 
-357 LKKHFPNAKCD
+357 
-368 LCNAFILQC
+368 
-377 IDKIQTGGT
+377 
-386 IGLVTQSSWMYLD
+386 
-399 SFENLRREL
+399 
-408 ITNNTIES
+408 
-416 IADLGSGAFYDLSGE
+416 
-431 KANVA
+431 
-436 LVRVTKTPYANAC
+436 
-449 VKVLTLR
+449 
-456 DIPLKEKAAVLGKAS
+456 
-471 DSVLLMQQTQ
+471 
-481 LFGGEHMAFSLSQT
+481 
-495 TPNTVHAMPGK
+495 
-506 YGDYGIP
+506 
-513 MQGTST
+513 
-519 GDAARLIGYY
+519 
-529 WEHLNDPEWVP
+529 
-540 VSKGGSYSR
+540 
-549 WCGLNS
+549 

-839 LNSKVFDFFVRLKM
+839 FNSKVFDFFVRLKM